1 MKMNT
6 IIFLYIND
14 ERVVRLNRKLTAGVI
29 TGLLLAPTAIAN
41 AQENDA
47 QSRVTTH
54 TEQVA
59 YTNEVAAATTREQ
72 LIAQFG
78 KLSENSSADDMVIAK
93 GDLQV
98 LSAAGFNEHEVAF
111 IEAKYRY
118 VEEQRSLLS
127 ELQKLGKEMTGISF
141 TSKTFIAEVAAY
153 DKKYDNF
160 LNIGTDNL
168 KAYVTVQKEFEAA
181 VNEALVNN
189 AKDIA
194 STIRGTSLQYGYT
207 DAERNAYFKGKGMDV
222 DKLNKLKVDATK
234 AEGVATELVLLV
246 ELLEKSS
253 DYSAVLP
260 KINSFTANYNGL
272 TTEQKKVI
280 EAYNPNDDKVTPF
293 KKYKDALAGLSAL
306 EKVTSSI
313 AELKGKQPAD
323 FTSASSLINA
333 VAAIDK
339 AYNNLDAASKNLVET
354 EYKSIEQYRQAANI
368 SKSISTLRVSKD
380 DAYRIAVNE
389 LKTKYNGLTINKEFV
404 KNASE
409 LQSSIDNIT
418 VAESIEALIKLIEP
432 KADSE
437 KVAAIKAARAAYDNP
452 PAPTGITINPSNVK
466 KIVNNLADL
475 TAWEKNLGAAL
486 KVDKLI
492 DSLNPAEKTFE
503 SKTLSAWT
511 AFNKLNENDKALV
524 QGAAKLT
531 LFQKYADLSKTIHT
545 LKPSADYSAQLAAIR
560 NQVDK
565 LDAQGSG
572 YEEALNN
579 LKTQLIVKIDALI
592 DEEKAVKEVIVEID
606 LLDKNIAIEKILTAR
621 ANYNALSPTAKKRVT
636 NIKELTDLEKS
647 YKSVVN
653 VISQFEKLDPSSKSY
668 ISKVKSAYTAYSKL
682 DNANQEFVLNY
693 KGLSKKVP
701 VIDVIVQID
710 ALNTSKKTYKDDV
723 QKATGAYDAL
733 NNIEPK
739 LQDEVINYVHL
750 TNAQGYINTAKA
762 FDDRIIA
769 LANEGPDT
777 FVKKVAE
784 LTLEYKAMDK
794 NAQKLVEQ
802 AKMLSSYEK
811 DNKAVIKVIQMI
823 DALNPTNKD
832 YTKRV
837 LDARKAYNALD
848 QVSQKRVTNYANLT
862 AVEDVASLIGLIAS
876 LKPTS
881 KTFYQDMKTA
891 RELYDSLPAEKQQA
905 IVNYDALVAAEN
917 EQGLAQSVVEL
928 INLTEVQDA
937 DYLTKLMNARV
948 AYDKLSSNQKK
959 LVTNIK
965 DLTTREKAVK
975 PILSV
980 MVQINE
986 LDPESTSFV
995 SKVNSA
1001 RKAYDKLSKEQKKY
1015 IDNIDILLKFEPVS
1029 SVMELISK
1037 LKSSSNTFL
1046 QDTSRARSLYD
1057 ALPDDMKQ
1065 YVTNYYLLQAAE
1077 SSILGAGNVMQ
1088 MINDLPSID
1097 PKQYVKRI
1105 QEIRAAYNALPKDQQ
1120 RAVQNYKVLQDQE
1133 KLIKP
1138 VMSIVE
1144 DIDRL
1149 LTAKDMNSQYQKIL
1163 KAYDKLNADQRRY
1176 VYNDQLLLSLDNVI
1190 KVYNNI
1196 AKLNPKDK
1204 YYFGMVEAARKEYDS
1219 LNTTD
1224 KQRISNYSLL
1234 LEAEKS
1240 LADVKKVVEII
1251 AGLSPSSSTYIEDV
1265 ANAVAAYKALDS
1277 KIKGQVINEDVLKQ
1291 AEKDVAAVLKVV
1303 QAIGNIDPDSSSFEK
1318 KVLAAQ
1324 KDYSNLSIEQQG
1336 LVYNYR
1342 ILEDYLKMI
1351 Q

>member
-41 AQENDA
+41 AHA
-47 QSRVTTH
+47 QDNEGQSH
-54 TEQVA
+54 ISIQSEKVA
-59 YTNEVAAATTREQ
+59 YANEVAATIAREQ

-78 KLSENSSADDMVIAK
+78 KLSENSSDNEMVIAD
-93 GDLQV
+93 GDITIVQN
-98 LSAAGFNEHEVAF
+98 SADFNADEKAF
-111 IEAKYRY
+111 IQAKYDY
-118 VEEQRSLLS
+118 VVKQRLL
-127 ELQKLGKEMTGISF
+127 LKKLKEISDKMGTISY
-141 TSKTFIAEVAAY
+141 TSKTFINDVKNVQSQYETFLGDESTATSYQYVQDQFNQVVLAA
-153 DKKYDNF
+153 
-160 LNIGTDNL
+160 LNNG
-168 KAYVTVQKEFEAA
+168 
-181 VNEALVNN
+181 

-194 STIRGTSLQYGYT
+194 STVRGTVLQYGYDET
-207 DAERNAYFKGKGMDV
+207 ARNVYFKGKGMDV
-222 DKLNKLKVDATK
+222 DKLSKLKVD
-234 AEGVATELVLLV
+234 VAKVEPVITEIDQLV
-246 ELLEKSS
+246 ELLEKST
-253 DYSAVLP
+253 DYSAISP
-260 KINSFTANYNGL
+260 GMNSFTTNYNAL
-272 TTEQKKVI
+272 TAEQKKVV
-280 EAYNPNDDKVTPF
+280 EAYNPNDDKITPF
-293 KKYKDALAGLSAL
+293 KKYKDALSGLSAL
-306 EKVTSSI
+306 DKVTSSI
-313 AELKGKQPAD
+313 VQLKGKQPAD
-323 FTSASSLINA
+323 FTSASSFISA
-333 VAAIDK
+333 VTAVEK
-339 AYNNLDAASKNLVET
+339 AYNSLDAASKQLLKT
-354 EYKSIEQYRQAANI
+354 EYESIAQYLKAANI
-368 SKSISTLRVSKD
+368 SKSISGLRVSKED
-380 DAYRIAVNE
+380 VYRTTVKDIKAE
-389 LKTKYNGLTINKEFV
+389 YDLLTEGKGFV
-404 KNASE
+404 KNIGDLDLA
-409 LQSSIDNIT
+409 LANIAY
-418 VAESIEALIKLIEP
+418 AEDIEGKIKAINVVEE
-432 KADSE
+432 AN
-437 KVAAIKAARAAYDNP
+437 KVAAIKAAREAYNNP
-452 PAPTGITINPSNVK
+452 SGTNINASNVK
-466 KIVNNLADL
+466 KIVNNLAEL

-492 DSLNPAEKTFE
+492 DSLDPAAKTFE

-511 AFNKLNENDKALV
+511 AFNKLTENDQKLV
-524 QGAAKLT
+524 QGATKLM
-531 LFQKYADLSKTIHT
+531 LFQTYAEASKTINT
-545 LKPSADYSAQLAAIR
+545 LKPTADYGTQLTKLKEK
-560 NQVDK
+560 VEK
-565 LDAQGSG
+565 LDTTLQGH
-572 YEEALNN
+572 ETALTN
-579 LKTQLIVKIDALI
+579 LKTQLQNKIDAL
-592 DEEKAVKEVIVEID
+592 VKEEEAVQAVITEID
-606 LLDKNIAIEKILTAR
+606 LLNSDIAIEKILDAR
-621 ANYNALSPTAKKRVT
+621 AHYNALSPTAKKRVT
-636 NIKELTDLEKS
+636 NIKVLTDLEKS

-668 ISKVKSAYTAYSKL
+668 ISKAKSAYTAYAKL
-682 DNANQEFVLNY
+682 DDKNKTFVQNY
-693 KGLSKKVP
+693 KDLKDVIP
-701 VIDVIVQID
+701 AIDVMVQIS
-710 ALNTSKKTYKDDV
+710 ALSPSKKTYKDDV
-723 QKATGAYDAL
+723 VKAQEAF
-733 NNIEPK
+733 NK
-739 LQDEVINYVHL
+739 LGESLKAKVVNSQDL

-832 YTKRV
+832 YTKKV

-891 RELYDSLPAEKQQA
+891 RELYDALPAEKQQA

-928 INLTEVQDA
+928 IKLTEVQDA

-948 AYDKLSSNQKK
+948 AYDKLSSDQKK

-1001 RKAYDKLSKEQKKY
+1001 RKAYDKLSKDQKKY
-1015 IDNIDILLKFEPVS
+1015 IDNINILLKFEPVS
-1029 SVMELISK
+1029 NVMELISK

-1088 MINDLPSID
+1088 MIDDLPSVD

-1149 LTAKDMNSQYQKIL
+1149 LTAKDMDSQYQKIL

-1224 KQRISNYSLL
+1224 KQRISNYALL

>member
-41 AQENDA
+41 AHA
-47 QSRVTTH
+47 QDNEGQSH
-54 TEQVA
+54 ISIQSEKVA
-59 YTNEVAAATTREQ
+59 YANEVAATIAREQ

-78 KLSENSSADDMVIAK
+78 KLSENSSDNEMVIAD
-93 GDLQV
+93 GDITIVQN
-98 LSAAGFNEHEVAF
+98 SADFNADEKAF
-111 IEAKYRY
+111 IQAKYDY
-118 VEEQRSLLS
+118 VVKQRLL
-127 ELQKLGKEMTGISF
+127 LKKLKEISDKMGTISY
-141 TSKTFIAEVAAY
+141 TSKTFINDVKNVQSQYETFLGDESTATSYQYVQDQFNQVVLAA
-153 DKKYDNF
+153 
-160 LNIGTDNL
+160 LNNG
-168 KAYVTVQKEFEAA
+168 
-181 VNEALVNN
+181 

-194 STIRGTSLQYGYT
+194 STVRGTVLQYGYDET
-207 DAERNAYFKGKGMDV
+207 ARNVYFKGKGMDV
-222 DKLNKLKVDATK
+222 DKLSKLKVD
-234 AEGVATELVLLV
+234 VAKVEPVITELDQLV
-246 ELLEKSS
+246 ELLEKST
-253 DYSAVLP
+253 DYSAISP
-260 KINSFTANYNGL
+260 GMNSFTTNYNAL
-272 TTEQKKVI
+272 TAEQKKVV
-280 EAYNPNDDKVTPF
+280 EAYNPNDDKITPF
-293 KKYKDALAGLSAL
+293 KKYKDALSGLSAL
-306 EKVTSSI
+306 DKVTSSI
-313 AELKGKQPAD
+313 AQLKGKQPAD
-323 FTSASSLINA
+323 FTSASSFISA
-333 VAAIDK
+333 VTAVEK
-339 AYNNLDAASKNLVET
+339 AYNSLDAASKQLLKT
-354 EYKSIEQYRQAANI
+354 EYESIAQYLKAANI
-368 SKSISTLRVSKD
+368 SKSISGLRVSKED
-380 DAYRIAVNE
+380 VYRTTVKDIKAE
-389 LKTKYNGLTINKEFV
+389 YDLLTDGKGFV
-404 KNASE
+404 KNIGDLDLA
-409 LQSSIDNIT
+409 LANIAY
-418 VAESIEALIKLIEP
+418 AEDIEGKIKAINVVEE
-432 KADSE
+432 AN
-437 KVAAIKAARAAYDNP
+437 KVAAIKAAREAYNNP
-452 PAPTGITINPSNVK
+452 SGTNINASNVK
-466 KIVNNLADL
+466 KIVNNLAEL

-492 DSLNPAEKTFE
+492 DSLDPAAKTFE

-511 AFNKLNENDKALV
+511 AFNKLTENDQKLV
-524 QGAAKLT
+524 QGATKLM
-531 LFQKYADLSKTIHT
+531 LFQTYAEASKTINT
-545 LKPSADYSAQLAAIR
+545 LKPTADYGTQLTKLKEK
-560 NQVDK
+560 VEK
-565 LDAQGSG
+565 LDTTLQGH
-572 YEEALNN
+572 ETALTN
-579 LKTQLIVKIDALI
+579 LKTQLQNKIDAL
-592 DEEKAVKEVIVEID
+592 VKEDEAVQAVITEID
-606 LLDKNIAIEKILTAR
+606 LLNSNIAIEKILDAR
-621 ANYNALSPTAKKRVT
+621 AHYNALSPTAKKRVT

-668 ISKVKSAYTAYSKL
+668 ISKAKSAYTAYAKL
-682 DNANQEFVLNY
+682 DDKNKTFVQNY
-693 KGLSKKVP
+693 KDLKDVIP
-701 VIDVIVQID
+701 AIDVMVQIS
-710 ALNTSKKTYKDDV
+710 ALSPSKKTYKDDV
-723 QKATGAYDAL
+723 VKAQEAF
-733 NNIEPK
+733 NK
-739 LQDEVINYVHL
+739 LGESLKAKVVNSQDL

-832 YTKRV
+832 YTKKV

-891 RELYDSLPAEKQQA
+891 RELYDALPAEKQQA

-928 INLTEVQDA
+928 IKLTEVQDA

-948 AYDKLSSNQKK
+948 AYDKLSSDQKK

-1001 RKAYDKLSKEQKKY
+1001 RKAYDKLSKDQKKY
-1015 IDNIDILLKFEPVS
+1015 IDNINILLKFEPVS
-1029 SVMELISK
+1029 NVMELISK

-1088 MINDLPSID
+1088 MIDDLPSVD

-1120 RAVQNYKVLQDQE
+1120 RAVQNYKVLQYQE

-1224 KQRISNYSLL
+1224 KQRISNYALL

>member
-29 TGLLLAPTAIAN
+29 TGLLLAPTTIAN

-59 YTNEVAAATTREQ
+59 YTNQIAAATTREQ

-98 LSAAGFNEHEVAF
+98 LSATGFNEHEVAF

-118 VEEQRSLLS
+118 VEEQRNLLS

-141 TSKTFIAEVAAY
+141 TSKTFIAEVAAF
-153 DKKYDNF
+153 DTKYNNF
-160 LNIGTDNL
+160 LNIGKDEL

-260 KINSFTANYNGL
+260 KINSFKANYNGL

-323 FTSASSLINA
+323 FTSASSFINA

-354 EYKSIEQYRQAANI
+354 EYKSIEQYRQATNI
-368 SKSISTLRVSKD
+368 SKSISTLRVSKE

-389 LKTKYNGLTINKEFV
+389 LKTKYDNLTINKDFV
-404 KNASE
+404 KNANE
-409 LQSSIDNIT
+409 LQSAIANIT

-466 KIVNNLADL
+466 KIVSNLAEL
-475 TAWEKNLGAAL
+475 TSWEKNLSAAL

-492 DSLNPAEKTFE
+492 DSLDPTAKTFE

-511 AFNKLNENDKALV
+511 TYNKLNENDKTLV

-531 LFQKYADLSKTIHT
+531 LFQKYADLSKTINT
-545 LKPSADYSAQLAAIR
+545 LKPSADYSGQLAALK
-560 NQVDK
+560 NEVVK

-572 YEEALNN
+572 YEEALYN
-579 LKTQLIVKIDALI
+579 LKTQLIEKIEALI
-592 DEEKAVKEVIVEID
+592 NEEKAVKDIIEEID
-606 LLDKNIAIEKILTAR
+606 LLNSNIAIEKILDAR
-621 ANYNALSPTAKKRVT
+621 AHYNELSPTAKKRVT

-653 VISQFEKLDPSSKSY
+653 VISLFEKLDSNSKSY
-668 ISKVKSAYTAYSKL
+668 ISKANSAYTAYAKL
-682 DNANQEFVLNY
+682 DDKNKTFVQNY
-693 KGLSKKVP
+693 KDLKDVIP
-701 VIDVIVQID
+701 VIDVMVQIS
-710 ALNTSKKTYKDDV
+710 ALNPSKKTYKDDV
-723 QKATGAYDAL
+723 VKADEAFNKLGELQKEVVNSED
-733 NNIEPK
+733 
-739 LQDEVINYVHL
+739 LQK
-750 TNAQGYINTAKA
+750 AQGYINTAKA

-832 YTKRV
+832 YTKKV

-891 RELYDSLPAEKQQA
+891 RELYDALPEQKQQA

-986 LDPESTSFV
+986 LDPESKSFV
-995 SKVNSA
+995 SKVSSA
-1001 RKAYDKLSKEQKKY
+1001 RKAYDKLSKDQKKY

-1029 SVMELISK
+1029 NVMELISK

-1088 MINDLPSID
+1088 MIDGLPSVD

-1120 RAVQNYKVLQDQE
+1120 RAVQNYQVLQDQE

-1138 VMSIVE
+1138 VISIVE

-1176 VYNDQLLLSLDNVI
+1176 VYNDQLLLSLDSVI

-1224 KQRISNYSLL
+1224 KQRISNYSIL

>member
-1 MKMNT
+1 M
-6 IIFLYIND
+6 
-14 ERVVRLNRKLTAGVI
+14 VRLNRKLTAGVI

-47 QSRVTTH
+47 QSRVTTQ
-54 TEQVA
+54 TEHVT
-59 YTNEVAAATTREQ
+59 YMNEVAAATSREQ
-72 LIAQFG
+72 LIAQYA
-78 KLSENSSADDMVIAK
+78 KLSENSSADEMVIAK
-93 GDLQV
+93 GDLAT
-98 LSAAGFNEHEVAF
+98 LSEPEFHKDEIDF
-111 IEAKYRY
+111 INAKYNY
-118 VEEQRSLLS
+118 VEEQRRLLS
-127 ELQKLGKEMTGISF
+127 ELQLIGNEMNGIAY
-141 TSKTFIAEVAAY
+141 TSKSFIKNVSDLE
-153 DKKYDNF
+153 KKYTEF
-160 LNIGTDNL
+160 LNVGLQN
-168 KAYVTVQKEFEAA
+168 KKSYFTVQKEFETA
-181 VNEALVNN
+181 VTAALVNN
-189 AKDIA
+189 AKSIA
-194 STIRGTSLQYGYT
+194 STVRGTALQYGY
-207 DAERNAYFKGKGMDV
+207 DDVARNVYFKGKGMDI
-222 DKLNKLKVDATK
+222 DKLTKLKNDAAK
-234 AEGVATELVLLV
+234 AEAVTTELDQLV
-246 ELLEKSS
+246 ELLEKST
-253 DYSAVLP
+253 DYSAISP
-260 KINSFTANYNGL
+260 GMNSFTTNYNAL
-272 TTEQKKVI
+272 TAEQKKVV
-280 EAYNPNDDKVTPF
+280 EAYNPNDDKITPF
-293 KKYKDALAGLSAL
+293 KKYKDALSGLSAL
-306 EKVTSSI
+306 DKVTSSI
-313 AELKGKQPAD
+313 VQLKGKQPAD
-323 FTSASSLINA
+323 FTSASSFISA
-333 VAAIDK
+333 VTAVEK
-339 AYNNLDAASKNLVET
+339 AYNSLDAASKQLLKT
-354 EYKSIEQYRQAANI
+354 EYESIAQYLKAANI
-368 SKSISTLRVSKD
+368 SKSISGLRVSKED
-380 DAYRIAVNE
+380 VYRTTVKDIKAE
-389 LKTKYNGLTINKEFV
+389 YDLLTEGKGFV
-404 KNASE
+404 KNIGDLDLA
-409 LQSSIDNIT
+409 LANIAY
-418 VAESIEALIKLIEP
+418 AEDIEGKIKAINVVEE
-432 KADSE
+432 AN
-437 KVAAIKAARAAYDNP
+437 KVAAIKAAREAYNNP
-452 PAPTGITINPSNVK
+452 SGTNINASNVK
-466 KIVNNLADL
+466 KIVNNLAEL

-492 DSLNPAEKTFE
+492 DSLDPAAKTFE

-511 AFNKLNENDKALV
+511 AFNKLTENDQKLV
-524 QGAAKLT
+524 QGATKLK
-531 LFQKYADLSKTIHT
+531 LFQTYAEASKTFNT
-545 LKPSADYSAQLAAIR
+545 LKPTADYGTQLTKLKET
-560 NQVDK
+560 VEK
-565 LDAQGSG
+565 LDTTLQG
-572 YEEALNN
+572 YETALTN
-579 LKTQLIVKIDALI
+579 LKTQLQNKIDAL
-592 DEEKAVKEVIVEID
+592 VKEEEAVQVVITEID
-606 LLDKNIAIEKILTAR
+606 LLNSDIAIEKILDAR
-621 ANYNALSPTAKKRVT
+621 AHYNALSPTAKKRVT
-636 NIKELTDLEKS
+636 NIKVLTDLEKS

-668 ISKVKSAYTAYSKL
+668 ISKAKSAYTAYAKL
-682 DNANQEFVLNY
+682 DDKNKIFVQNY
-693 KGLSKKVP
+693 KDLKDVIP
-701 VIDVIVQID
+701 AIDVMVQIS
-710 ALNTSKKTYKDDV
+710 ALSPSKKTYKDDV
-723 QKATGAYDAL
+723 VKAQEAF
-733 NNIEPK
+733 NK
-739 LQDEVINYVHL
+739 LGESLKAKVVNSQDL
-750 TNAQGYINTAKA
+750 TNAQGYINSAKA

-832 YTKRV
+832 YTKKV

-891 RELYDSLPAEKQQA
+891 RELYDALPAEKQQA

-928 INLTEVQDA
+928 IKLTEVQDA

-948 AYDKLSSNQKK
+948 AYDKLSSDQKK

-1001 RKAYDKLSKEQKKY
+1001 RKAYDKLSKDQKKY
-1015 IDNIDILLKFEPVS
+1015 IDNINILLKFEPVS
-1029 SVMELISK
+1029 NVMELISK

-1088 MINDLPSID
+1088 MIDDLPSID

-1224 KQRISNYSLL
+1224 KQRISNYALL

>member
-29 TGLLLAPTAIAN
+29 TGLLLVPTAIAN

-47 QSRVTTH
+47 QSRVSTQ
-54 TEQVA
+54 TEQVT
-59 YTNEVAAATTREQ
+59 YMNEVAAATSREQ
-72 LIAQFG
+72 LIAQYA
-78 KLSENSSADDMVIAK
+78 KLSENSSADEMVIAK
-93 GDLQV
+93 GDLAT
-98 LSAAGFNEHEVAF
+98 LSEPEFHKDEIDF
-111 IEAKYRY
+111 INAKYNY
-118 VEEQRSLLS
+118 VEEQRRLLS
-127 ELQKLGKEMTGISF
+127 ELQLIGNEMNGIAY
-141 TSKTFIAEVAAY
+141 TSKSFIKNVSDLE
-153 DKKYDNF
+153 KKYTEF
-160 LNIGTDNL
+160 LNVGLQN
-168 KAYVTVQKEFEAA
+168 KKSYFTVQKEFETA
-181 VNEALVNN
+181 VTAALVNN
-189 AKDIA
+189 AKSIA
-194 STIRGTSLQYGYT
+194 STVRGTALQYGY
-207 DAERNAYFKGKGMDV
+207 DDVARNVYFKGKGMDI
-222 DKLNKLKVDATK
+222 DKLTKLKNDAAK
-234 AEGVATELVLLV
+234 AEAVITELDQLV
-246 ELLEKSS
+246 KLLEKST
-253 DYSAVLP
+253 DYSAISP
-260 KINSFTANYNGL
+260 GMNSFTTNYNAL
-272 TTEQKKVI
+272 TAEQKKVV
-280 EAYNPNDDKVTPF
+280 EAYNPNDDKITPF
-293 KKYKDALAGLSAL
+293 KKYKDALSGLSAL
-306 EKVTSSI
+306 DKVTSSI
-313 AELKGKQPAD
+313 VQLKGKQSTD
-323 FTSASSLINA
+323 FTSASSFISA
-333 VAAIDK
+333 VMAVEK
-339 AYNNLDAASKNLVET
+339 AYNSLDAASKQLLKT
-354 EYKSIEQYRQAANI
+354 EYESIAQYLKAANI
-368 SKSISTLRVSKD
+368 SKSISGLRVSKED
-380 DAYRIAVNE
+380 VYRTTVKDIKAQYD
-389 LKTKYNGLTINKEFV
+389 LLTEGKGFV
-404 KNASE
+404 KNIGDLDLA
-409 LQSSIDNIT
+409 LANIAY
-418 VAESIEALIKLIEP
+418 AEDIEGKIKAINVVEE
-432 KADSE
+432 AN
-437 KVAAIKAARAAYDNP
+437 KVAAIKAAREAYNNP
-452 PAPTGITINPSNVK
+452 SGTNINASNVK
-466 KIVNNLADL
+466 KIVNNLAEL

-492 DSLNPAEKTFE
+492 DSLDPTAKTFE

-511 AFNKLNENDKALV
+511 AFNKLSENDKKLV
-524 QGAAKLT
+524 QGSTKLI
-531 LFQKYADLSKTIHT
+531 LFQTYAEASKTINT
-545 LKPSADYSAQLAAIR
+545 LKPTADYGTQLTKLKET
-560 NQVDK
+560 VEK
-565 LDAQGSG
+565 LDTTLQGH
-572 YEEALNN
+572 ETALTN
-579 LKTQLIVKIDALI
+579 LKTQLQNKIDAL
-592 DEEKAVKEVIVEID
+592 VKEEEAVQAVITEID
-606 LLDKNIAIEKILTAR
+606 LLNSDIAIEKILDAR
-621 ANYNALSPTAKKRVT
+621 AHYNALSPTAKKRVT
-636 NIKELTDLEKS
+636 NIKVLTDLEKS

-668 ISKVKSAYTAYSKL
+668 ISKAKSAYTAYAKL
-682 DNANQEFVLNY
+682 DDKNKTFVQNY
-693 KGLSKKVP
+693 KDLKDVIP
-701 VIDVIVQID
+701 AIDVMVQIS
-710 ALNTSKKTYKDDV
+710 ALSPSKKTYKDDV
-723 QKATGAYDAL
+723 VKAQEAF
-733 NNIEPK
+733 NK
-739 LQDEVINYVHL
+739 LGESLKAKVVNSQDL

-832 YTKRV
+832 YTKKV

-891 RELYDSLPAEKQQA
+891 RELYDALPAEKQQA

-928 INLTEVQDA
+928 IKLTEVQDA

-948 AYDKLSSNQKK
+948 AYDKLSSDQKK

-1001 RKAYDKLSKEQKKY
+1001 RKAYDKLSKDQKKY
-1015 IDNIDILLKFEPVS
+1015 IDNINILLKFEPVS
-1029 SVMELISK
+1029 NVMELISK

-1088 MINDLPSID
+1088 MIDELPSVD

-1224 KQRISNYSLL
+1224 KQRISNYALL

>member
-1 MKMNT
+1 M
-6 IIFLYIND
+6 
-14 ERVVRLNRKLTAGVI
+14 VRLNRKLTAGVI

-41 AQENDA
+41 AHA
-47 QSRVTTH
+47 QDNEGQSH
-54 TEQVA
+54 ISIQSEKVA
-59 YTNEVAAATTREQ
+59 YANEVAATIAREQ

-78 KLSENSSADDMVIAK
+78 KLSENSSDNEMVIAD
-93 GDLQV
+93 GDITIVQN
-98 LSAAGFNEHEVAF
+98 SADFNADEKAF
-111 IEAKYRY
+111 IQAKYDY
-118 VEEQRSLLS
+118 VVKQRLL
-127 ELQKLGKEMTGISF
+127 LKKLKEISDKMGTISY
-141 TSKTFIAEVAAY
+141 TSKTFIKDVKNVQSQYETFLGDESTATSYQYVQDQFNQVVLAA
-153 DKKYDNF
+153 
-160 LNIGTDNL
+160 LNNG
-168 KAYVTVQKEFEAA
+168 
-181 VNEALVNN
+181 

-194 STIRGTSLQYGYT
+194 STVRGTVLQYGY
-207 DAERNAYFKGKGMDV
+207 DEAARNVYFKGKGMDV
-222 DKLNKLKVDATK
+222 DKLSKLKVD
-234 AEGVATELVLLV
+234 VAKIEPVITELDQLV
-246 ELLEKSS
+246 ELLEKST
-253 DYSAVLP
+253 DYSAISP
-260 KINSFTANYNGL
+260 GMNSFTTNYNAL
-272 TTEQKKVI
+272 TAEQKKVV
-280 EAYNPNDDKVTPF
+280 EAYNPNDDKITPF
-293 KKYKDALAGLSAL
+293 KKYKDALSGLSAL
-306 EKVTSSI
+306 DKVTSSI
-313 AELKGKQPAD
+313 VQLKGKQPAD
-323 FTSASSLINA
+323 FTSASSFISA
-333 VAAIDK
+333 VTAVEK
-339 AYNNLDAASKNLVET
+339 AYNSLDAASKQLLKT
-354 EYKSIEQYRQAANI
+354 EYESIAQYLKAANI
-368 SKSISTLRVSKD
+368 SKSISGLRVSKED
-380 DAYRIAVNE
+380 VYRTTVKDIKAE
-389 LKTKYNGLTINKEFV
+389 YDLLTEGKGFV
-404 KNASE
+404 KNIGDLDLA
-409 LQSSIDNIT
+409 LANIAY
-418 VAESIEALIKLIEP
+418 AEDIEGKIKAINVVEE
-432 KADSE
+432 AN
-437 KVAAIKAARAAYDNP
+437 KVAAIKAAREAYNNP
-452 PAPTGITINPSNVK
+452 SGTNINASNVK
-466 KIVNNLADL
+466 KIVNNLAEL

-492 DSLNPAEKTFE
+492 DSLDPTAKTFE

-511 AFNKLNENDKALV
+511 AFNKLSENDKKLV
-524 QGAAKLT
+524 QGATKLI
-531 LFQKYADLSKTIHT
+531 LFQTYAEASKTINT
-545 LKPSADYSAQLAAIR
+545 LKPTTDYGTQLTKLKET
-560 NQVDK
+560 VEK
-565 LDAQGSG
+565 LDTTLQGH
-572 YEEALNN
+572 ETALTN
-579 LKTQLIVKIDALI
+579 LKTQLQNKIDAL
-592 DEEKAVKEVIVEID
+592 VKEEEAVQAVTTEID
-606 LLDKNIAIEKILTAR
+606 MLNSNIAIEKILDAR
-621 ANYNALSPTAKKRVT
+621 AHYNALSSTAKKRVT
-636 NIKELTDLEKS
+636 NIKVLTDLEKS

-668 ISKVKSAYTAYSKL
+668 ISKAKSAYTAYAKL
-682 DNANQEFVLNY
+682 DDKNKIFVQNY
-693 KGLSKKVP
+693 KDLKDVIP
-701 VIDVIVQID
+701 AIDVMVQIS
-710 ALNTSKKTYKDDV
+710 ALSPSKKTYKDDV
-723 QKATGAYDAL
+723 VKADEAF
-733 NNIEPK
+733 NK
-739 LQDEVINYVHL
+739 LGESLKAKVVNSEDL
-750 TNAQGYINTAKA
+750 TKAQGYINTAKA

-832 YTKRV
+832 YTKKV

-891 RELYDSLPAEKQQA
+891 RELYDALPAEKQQA

-928 INLTEVQDA
+928 IKLTEVQDA

-948 AYDKLSSNQKK
+948 AYDKLSSDQKK

-1001 RKAYDKLSKEQKKY
+1001 RKAYDKLSKDQKKY
-1015 IDNIDILLKFEPVS
+1015 IDNINILLKFEPVS

-1057 ALPDDMKQ
+1057 ALPGDMKQ

-1088 MINDLPSID
+1088 MINDLPSVD

-1224 KQRISNYSLL
+1224 KQRISNYALL

>member
-47 QSRVTTH
+47 QSRVSTQ
-54 TEQVA
+54 TEQVT
-59 YTNEVAAATTREQ
+59 YMNEVAAATSREQ
-72 LIAQFG
+72 LIAQYA
-78 KLSENSSADDMVIAK
+78 KLSENSSADEMVIAK
-93 GDLQV
+93 GDLAT
-98 LSAAGFNEHEVAF
+98 LSEPEFHKDEIGFIN
-111 IEAKYRY
+111 AKYNY
-118 VEEQRSLLS
+118 VEEQRRLLS
-127 ELQKLGKEMTGISF
+127 ELQLIGNEMNGIAY
-141 TSKTFIAEVAAY
+141 TSKSFIKNVSDLE
-153 DKKYDNF
+153 KKYTEF
-160 LNIGTDNL
+160 LNVGLQN
-168 KAYVTVQKEFEAA
+168 KKSYFTVQKEFETA
-181 VNEALVNN
+181 VTAALVNN
-189 AKDIA
+189 AKSIA
-194 STIRGTSLQYGYT
+194 STVRGTALQYGY
-207 DAERNAYFKGKGMDV
+207 DDVARNVYFKGKGMDI
-222 DKLNKLKVDATK
+222 DKLTKLKNDAAK
-234 AEGVATELVLLV
+234 AEAVTTELEQLV
-246 ELLEKSS
+246 ELLEKST
-253 DYSAVLP
+253 DYSAISP
-260 KINSFTANYNGL
+260 GMNSFTTNYNAL
-272 TTEQKKVI
+272 TAEQKKVV
-280 EAYNPNDDKVTPF
+280 EAYNPNDDKITPF
-293 KKYKDALAGLSAL
+293 KKYKDALSGLSAL
-306 EKVTSSI
+306 DKVTSSI
-313 AELKGKQPAD
+313 VQLKGKQPAD
-323 FTSASSLINA
+323 FTSASSFISA
-333 VAAIDK
+333 VTAVEK
-339 AYNNLDAASKNLVET
+339 AYNSLDAASKQLLKT
-354 EYKSIEQYRQAANI
+354 EYESIAQYLKAANI
-368 SKSISTLRVSKD
+368 SKSISGLRVSKED
-380 DAYRIAVNE
+380 VYRTTVKDIKAE
-389 LKTKYNGLTINKEFV
+389 YDLLTEGKGFV
-404 KNASE
+404 KNIGDLDLA
-409 LQSSIDNIT
+409 LANIAY
-418 VAESIEALIKLIEP
+418 AEDIEGKIKAINVVEE
-432 KADSE
+432 AN
-437 KVAAIKAARAAYDNP
+437 KVAAIKAAREAYNNP
-452 PAPTGITINPSNVK
+452 SGTNINASNVK
-466 KIVNNLADL
+466 KIVNNLVEL

-492 DSLNPAEKTFE
+492 DSLDPAAKTFE

-511 AFNKLNENDKALV
+511 AFNKLTENDQKLV
-524 QGAAKLT
+524 QGATKLM
-531 LFQKYADLSKTIHT
+531 LFQTYAEASKTINT
-545 LKPSADYSAQLAAIR
+545 LKPTADYGTQLTKLKET
-560 NQVDK
+560 VEK
-565 LDAQGSG
+565 LDTTLQGH
-572 YEEALNN
+572 ETALTN
-579 LKTQLIVKIDALI
+579 LKTQLQNKIDAL
-592 DEEKAVKEVIVEID
+592 VKEEEAVQAVTTEID
-606 LLDKNIAIEKILTAR
+606 LLNSNIAIEKILDAR
-621 ANYNALSPTAKKRVT
+621 AHYNALSSTAKKRVT

-668 ISKVKSAYTAYSKL
+668 ISKAKSAYTAYAKL
-682 DNANQEFVLNY
+682 DDKNKTFVQNY
-693 KGLSKKVP
+693 KDLKDVIP
-701 VIDVIVQID
+701 AIDVMVQIS
-710 ALNTSKKTYKDDV
+710 ALSPSKKTYKDDV
-723 QKATGAYDAL
+723 VKAQEAF
-733 NNIEPK
+733 NK
-739 LQDEVINYVHL
+739 LGESLKAKVVNSQDL

-832 YTKRV
+832 YTKKV

-891 RELYDSLPAEKQQA
+891 RELYDALPAEKQQA

-917 EQGLAQSVVEL
+917 EQGLAQSVVE
-928 INLTEVQDA
+928 IIKLTEVQDA

-948 AYDKLSSNQKK
+948 AYDKLSSDQKK

-1001 RKAYDKLSKEQKKY
+1001 RKAYDKLSKDQKKY
-1015 IDNIDILLKFEPVS
+1015 IDNINILLKFEPVS
-1029 SVMELISK
+1029 NVMELISK

-1057 ALPDDMKQ
+1057 GLPDDMKQ

-1088 MINDLPSID
+1088 MIDDLPSVD

-1163 KAYDKLNADQRRY
+1163 KAYDKLNAEQRRY

-1224 KQRISNYSLL
+1224 KQRISNYALL

-1277 KIKGQVINEDVLKQ
+1277 KIKGQVINEDILKQ

>member
-1 MKMNT
+1 M
-6 IIFLYIND
+6 
-14 ERVVRLNRKLTAGVI
+14 VRLNRKLTAGVI

-47 QSRVTTH
+47 QSRVSTQ
-54 TEQVA
+54 TEQVT
-59 YTNEVAAATTREQ
+59 YMNEVAAATSREQ
-72 LIAQFG
+72 LIAQYA
-78 KLSENSSADDMVIAK
+78 KLSENSSADEMVIAK
-93 GDLQV
+93 GDLAT
-98 LSAAGFNEHEVAF
+98 LSEPEFHKDEIGFIN
-111 IEAKYRY
+111 AKYNY
-118 VEEQRSLLS
+118 VEEQRRLLS
-127 ELQKLGKEMTGISF
+127 ELQLIGNEMNGIAY
-141 TSKTFIAEVAAY
+141 TSKSFIKNVSDLE
-153 DKKYDNF
+153 KKYTEF
-160 LNIGTDNL
+160 LNVGLQN
-168 KAYVTVQKEFEAA
+168 KKSYFTVQKEFETA
-181 VNEALVNN
+181 VTAALVNN
-189 AKDIA
+189 AKSIA
-194 STIRGTSLQYGYT
+194 STVRGTALQYGY
-207 DAERNAYFKGKGMDV
+207 DDVARNVYFKGKGMDI
-222 DKLNKLKVDATK
+222 DKLTKLKNDAAK
-234 AEGVATELVLLV
+234 AEAVTTELEQLV
-246 ELLEKSS
+246 ELLEKST
-253 DYSAVLP
+253 DYSAISP
-260 KINSFTANYNGL
+260 GMNSFTTNYNAL
-272 TTEQKKVI
+272 TAEQKKVV
-280 EAYNPNDDKVTPF
+280 ESYNPNDDKITPF
-293 KKYKDALAGLSAL
+293 KKYKDALSGLSAL
-306 EKVTSSI
+306 DKVTSSI
-313 AELKGKQPAD
+313 VQLKGKQPAD
-323 FTSASSLINA
+323 FTSASSFISA
-333 VAAIDK
+333 VTAVEK
-339 AYNNLDAASKNLVET
+339 AYNSLDAASKQLLKT
-354 EYKSIEQYRQAANI
+354 EYESIAQYLKAANI
-368 SKSISTLRVSKD
+368 SKSISGLRVSKED
-380 DAYRIAVNE
+380 VYRTTVKDIKAE
-389 LKTKYNGLTINKEFV
+389 YDLLTEGKGFV
-404 KNASE
+404 KNIGDLDLA
-409 LQSSIDNIT
+409 LANIAY
-418 VAESIEALIKLIEP
+418 AEDIEGKIKAINVVEE
-432 KADSE
+432 AN
-437 KVAAIKAARAAYDNP
+437 KVAAIKAARAAYNNP
-452 PAPTGITINPSNVK
+452 SGTNINASNVK
-466 KIVNNLADL
+466 KIVNNLAEL

-492 DSLNPAEKTFE
+492 DSLDPAAKTFE

-511 AFNKLNENDKALV
+511 AFNKLTENDQKLV
-524 QGAAKLT
+524 QGATKLK
-531 LFQKYADLSKTIHT
+531 LFQTYAEASKTINT
-545 LKPSADYSAQLAAIR
+545 LKPTADYGTQLTKLKET
-560 NQVDK
+560 VEK
-565 LDAQGSG
+565 LDTTLQG
-572 YEEALNN
+572 YETALTN
-579 LKTQLIVKIDALI
+579 LKTQLQNKIDAL
-592 DEEKAVKEVIVEID
+592 VKEEEAVQAVITEID
-606 LLDKNIAIEKILTAR
+606 LLNSDIAIEKILDAR
-621 ANYNALSPTAKKRVT
+621 AHYNALSPTAKKRVT
-636 NIKELTDLEKS
+636 NIKVLTDLEKS

-668 ISKVKSAYTAYSKL
+668 ISKAKSAYTAYAKL
-682 DNANQEFVLNY
+682 DDKNKIFVQNY
-693 KGLSKKVP
+693 KDLKDVIP
-701 VIDVIVQID
+701 AIDVMVQIS
-710 ALNTSKKTYKDDV
+710 ALSPSKKTYKDDV
-723 QKATGAYDAL
+723 VKAQEAF
-733 NNIEPK
+733 NK
-739 LQDEVINYVHL
+739 LGESLKAKVVNSQDL
-750 TNAQGYINTAKA
+750 TNAQGYINSAKA

-832 YTKRV
+832 YTKKV

-891 RELYDSLPAEKQQA
+891 RELYDALPAEKQQA

-928 INLTEVQDA
+928 IKLTEVQDA

-948 AYDKLSSNQKK
+948 AYDKLSSDQKK

-1001 RKAYDKLSKEQKKY
+1001 RKAYDKLSKDQKKY
-1015 IDNIDILLKFEPVS
+1015 IDNINILLKFEPVS
-1029 SVMELISK
+1029 NVMELISK

-1088 MINDLPSID
+1088 MIDDLPSID

-1224 KQRISNYSLL
+1224 KQRISNYALL

>member
-6 IIFLYIND
+6 IIFLYIKD

-47 QSRVTTH
+47 QSRVSTQ
-54 TEQVA
+54 TEQVT
-59 YTNEVAAATTREQ
+59 YMNEVAAATSREQ
-72 LIAQFG
+72 LIAQYA
-78 KLSENSSADDMVIAK
+78 KLSENSSADEMVIAK
-93 GDLQV
+93 GDLAT
-98 LSAAGFNEHEVAF
+98 LSEPEFHKDEIDF
-111 IEAKYRY
+111 INAKYNY
-118 VEEQRSLLS
+118 VEEQRRLLS
-127 ELQKLGKEMTGISF
+127 ELQLIGNEMNGIAY
-141 TSKTFIAEVAAY
+141 TSKSFIKNVSDLE
-153 DKKYDNF
+153 KKYTEF
-160 LNIGTDNL
+160 LNVGLQN
-168 KAYVTVQKEFEAA
+168 KKSYFTVQKEFETA
-181 VNEALVNN
+181 VTAALVNN
-189 AKDIA
+189 AKSIA
-194 STIRGTSLQYGYT
+194 STVRGTALQYGY
-207 DAERNAYFKGKGMDV
+207 DEVARNVYFKGKGMDV
-222 DKLNKLKVDATK
+222 DKLSKLKVDAAK
-234 AEGVATELVLLV
+234 AEDVITELDQLV
-246 ELLEKSS
+246 ELLEKST
-253 DYSAVLP
+253 DYSAISP
-260 KINSFTANYNGL
+260 GMNSFTTNYNAL
-272 TTEQKKVI
+272 TAEQKKVV
-280 EAYNPNDDKVTPF
+280 EAYNPNDDKITPF
-293 KKYKDALAGLSAL
+293 KKYKDALSGLSAL
-306 EKVTSSI
+306 DKVTSSI
-313 AELKGKQPAD
+313 AQLKGKQPAD
-323 FTSASSLINA
+323 FTSASSFISA
-333 VAAIDK
+333 VTAVEK
-339 AYNNLDAASKNLVET
+339 AYNSLDAASKQLLKT
-354 EYKSIEQYRQAANI
+354 EYESIAQYLKAANI
-368 SKSISTLRVSKD
+368 SKSISGLRVSKED
-380 DAYRIAVNE
+380 VYRTTVKDIKAE
-389 LKTKYNGLTINKEFV
+389 YDLLTDGKGFV
-404 KNASE
+404 KNIGDLDLA
-409 LQSSIDNIT
+409 LANIAY
-418 VAESIEALIKLIEP
+418 AEDIEGKIKAINVVEE
-432 KADSE
+432 AN
-437 KVAAIKAARAAYDNP
+437 KVAAIKAAREAYNNP
-452 PAPTGITINPSNVK
+452 SGTNINASNVK
-466 KIVNNLADL
+466 KIVNNLAEL

-492 DSLNPAEKTFE
+492 DSLDPAAKTFE

-511 AFNKLNENDKALV
+511 AFNKLTENDQKLV
-524 QGAAKLT
+524 QGATKLK
-531 LFQKYADLSKTIHT
+531 LFQTYAEASKTINT
-545 LKPSADYSAQLAAIR
+545 LKPTTDYGTQLTKLKET
-560 NQVDK
+560 VEK
-565 LDAQGSG
+565 LDTTLQGH
-572 YEEALNN
+572 ETALTN
-579 LKTQLIVKIDALI
+579 LKTQLQNKIDAL
-592 DEEKAVKEVIVEID
+592 VKEEEAVQAVTTEID
-606 LLDKNIAIEKILTAR
+606 LLNSNIAIEKILDAR
-621 ANYNALSPTAKKRVT
+621 AHYNALSSTAKKRVT
-636 NIKELTDLEKS
+636 NIKVLTDLEKS

-653 VISQFEKLDPSSKSY
+653 VISLFEKLDSNSKSY
-668 ISKVKSAYTAYSKL
+668 ISKAKSAYTAYAKL
-682 DNANQEFVLNY
+682 DDKNKTFVQNY
-693 KGLSKKVP
+693 KDLKDVIP
-701 VIDVIVQID
+701 AIDVMVQIS
-710 ALNTSKKTYKDDV
+710 ALSPSKKTYKDDV
-723 QKATGAYDAL
+723 VKAQEAF
-733 NNIEPK
+733 NK
-739 LQDEVINYVHL
+739 LGESLKAKVVNSQDL
-750 TNAQGYINTAKA
+750 TNAQGYINSAKA

-832 YTKRV
+832 YTKKV

-891 RELYDSLPAEKQQA
+891 RELYDALPAEKQQA

-928 INLTEVQDA
+928 IKLTEVQDA

-948 AYDKLSSNQKK
+948 AYDKLSSDQKK

-1001 RKAYDKLSKEQKKY
+1001 RKAYDKLSKDQKKY
-1015 IDNIDILLKFEPVS
+1015 IDNINILLKFEPVS
-1029 SVMELISK
+1029 NVMELISK

-1088 MINDLPSID
+1088 MIDDLPSVD

-1149 LTAKDMNSQYQKIL
+1149 LTAKDMDSQYQKIL

-1224 KQRISNYSLL
+1224 KQRISNYALL

>member
-47 QSRVTTH
+47 QSRVTTQ
-54 TEQVA
+54 TEHVT
-59 YTNEVAAATTREQ
+59 YMNEVAAATSREQ
-72 LIAQFG
+72 LIAQYA
-78 KLSENSSADDMVIAK
+78 KLSENSSADEMVIAK
-93 GDLQV
+93 GDLAT
-98 LSAAGFNEHEVAF
+98 LSEPEFHKDEIDF
-111 IEAKYRY
+111 INAKYNY
-118 VEEQRSLLS
+118 VEEQRRLLS
-127 ELQKLGKEMTGISF
+127 ELQLIGNEMNGIAY
-141 TSKTFIAEVAAY
+141 TSKSFIKNVSDLE
-153 DKKYDNF
+153 KKYTEF
-160 LNIGTDNL
+160 LNVGLQN
-168 KAYVTVQKEFEAA
+168 KKSYFTVQKEFETA
-181 VNEALVNN
+181 VTAALVNN
-189 AKDIA
+189 AKSIA
-194 STIRGTSLQYGYT
+194 STVRGTALQYGY
-207 DAERNAYFKGKGMDV
+207 DDVARNVYFKGKGMDI
-222 DKLNKLKVDATK
+222 DKLTKLKNDAAK
-234 AEGVATELVLLV
+234 AEAVTTELDQLV
-246 ELLEKSS
+246 ELLEKST
-253 DYSAVLP
+253 DYSAISP
-260 KINSFTANYNGL
+260 GMNSFTTNYNAL
-272 TTEQKKVI
+272 TAEQKKVV
-280 EAYNPNDDKVTPF
+280 EAYNPNDDKITPF
-293 KKYKDALAGLSAL
+293 KKYKDALSGLSAL
-306 EKVTSSI
+306 DKVTSSI
-313 AELKGKQPAD
+313 VQLKGKQPAD
-323 FTSASSLINA
+323 FTSASSFISA
-333 VAAIDK
+333 VTAVEK
-339 AYNNLDAASKNLVET
+339 AYNSLDAASKQLLKT
-354 EYKSIEQYRQAANI
+354 EYESIAQYLKAANI
-368 SKSISTLRVSKD
+368 SKSISGLRVSKED
-380 DAYRIAVNE
+380 VYRTTVKDIKAE
-389 LKTKYNGLTINKEFV
+389 YDLLTEGKGFV
-404 KNASE
+404 KNIGDLDLA
-409 LQSSIDNIT
+409 LANIAY
-418 VAESIEALIKLIEP
+418 AEDIEGKIKAINVVEE
-432 KADSE
+432 AN
-437 KVAAIKAARAAYDNP
+437 KVAAIKAAREAYNNP
-452 PAPTGITINPSNVK
+452 SGTNINASNVK
-466 KIVNNLADL
+466 KIVNNLAEL

-492 DSLNPAEKTFE
+492 DSLDPAAKTFE

-511 AFNKLNENDKALV
+511 AFNKLTENDQKLV
-524 QGAAKLT
+524 QGATKLK
-531 LFQKYADLSKTIHT
+531 LFQTYAEASKTINT
-545 LKPSADYSAQLAAIR
+545 LKPTADYGTQLTKLKET
-560 NQVDK
+560 VEK
-565 LDAQGSG
+565 LDTTLQG
-572 YEEALNN
+572 YETALTN
-579 LKTQLIVKIDALI
+579 LKTQLQNKIDAL
-592 DEEKAVKEVIVEID
+592 VKEEEAVQVVITEID
-606 LLDKNIAIEKILTAR
+606 LLNSDIAIEKILDAR
-621 ANYNALSPTAKKRVT
+621 AHYNALSPTAKKRVT
-636 NIKELTDLEKS
+636 NIKVLTDLEKS

-668 ISKVKSAYTAYSKL
+668 ISKAKSAYTAYAKL
-682 DNANQEFVLNY
+682 DDKNKIFVQNY
-693 KGLSKKVP
+693 KDLKDVIP
-701 VIDVIVQID
+701 AIDVMVQIS
-710 ALNTSKKTYKDDV
+710 ALSPSKKTYKDDV
-723 QKATGAYDAL
+723 VKAQEAF
-733 NNIEPK
+733 NK
-739 LQDEVINYVHL
+739 LGESLKAKVVNSQDL
-750 TNAQGYINTAKA
+750 TNAQGYINSAKA

-832 YTKRV
+832 YTKKV

-891 RELYDSLPAEKQQA
+891 RELYDALPAEKQQA

-928 INLTEVQDA
+928 IKLTEVQDA

-948 AYDKLSSNQKK
+948 AYDKLSSDQKK

-986 LDPESTSFV
+986 LEPESTNFV

-1001 RKAYDKLSKEQKKY
+1001 RKAYDKLSKDQKKY
-1015 IDNIDILLKFEPVS
+1015 IDNINILLKFEPVS
-1029 SVMELISK
+1029 NVMELISK

-1088 MINDLPSID
+1088 MIDDLPSID

-1224 KQRISNYSLL
+1224 KQRISNYALL

>member
-41 AQENDA
+41 AHAQDNEGQEHISI
-47 QSRVTTH
+47 QS
-54 TEQVA
+54 EKVA
-59 YTNEVAAATTREQ
+59 YANEVAATIAREQ

-78 KLSENSSADDMVIAK
+78 KLSENSSDNEMVIAD
-93 GDLQV
+93 GDITIVQN
-98 LSAAGFNEHEVAF
+98 SADFNADEKAF
-111 IEAKYRY
+111 IQAKYDY
-118 VEEQRSLLS
+118 VVKQRLL
-127 ELQKLGKEMTGISF
+127 LKKLKEISDKMGTISY
-141 TSKTFIAEVAAY
+141 TSKTFINDVKNVQSQYETFLGDESTATSYQYVQDQFNQVVLAA
-153 DKKYDNF
+153 
-160 LNIGTDNL
+160 LNNG
-168 KAYVTVQKEFEAA
+168 
-181 VNEALVNN
+181 

-194 STIRGTSLQYGYT
+194 STVRGTVLQYGY
-207 DAERNAYFKGKGMDV
+207 DEIARNVYFKGKGMDV
-222 DKLNKLKVDATK
+222 DKLSKLKVD
-234 AEGVATELVLLV
+234 VAKVEPVITELDQLV
-246 ELLEKSS
+246 ELLEKST
-253 DYSAVLP
+253 DYSAISP
-260 KINSFTANYNGL
+260 GMNSFTTNYNAL
-272 TTEQKKVI
+272 TAEQKKVV
-280 EAYNPNDDKVTPF
+280 EAYNPNDDKITPF
-293 KKYKDALAGLSAL
+293 KKYKDALSGLSAL
-306 EKVTSSI
+306 DKVTSSI
-313 AELKGKQPAD
+313 VQLKGKQPAD
-323 FTSASSLINA
+323 FTSASSFISA
-333 VAAIDK
+333 VTAVEK
-339 AYNNLDAASKNLVET
+339 AYNSLDAASKQLLKT
-354 EYKSIEQYRQAANI
+354 EYESIAQYLKAANI
-368 SKSISTLRVSKD
+368 SKSISGLRVSKED
-380 DAYRIAVNE
+380 VYRTTVKDIKAE
-389 LKTKYNGLTINKEFV
+389 YDLLTDGKGFV
-404 KNASE
+404 KNIGDLDLA
-409 LQSSIDNIT
+409 LANIAY
-418 VAESIEALIKLIEP
+418 AEDIEGKIKAINVVEE
-432 KADSE
+432 AN
-437 KVAAIKAARAAYDNP
+437 KVAAIKAAREAYNNP
-452 PAPTGITINPSNVK
+452 SGTNINASNVK
-466 KIVNNLADL
+466 KIVNNLAEL

-492 DSLNPAEKTFE
+492 DSLDPTAKNFE

-511 AFNKLNENDKALV
+511 AYNKLSENDKKLV
-524 QGAAKLT
+524 QGATKLT
-531 LFQKYADLSKTIHT
+531 LFQKYADISKKIAT
-545 LKPSADYSAQLAAIR
+545 LKPTADYSTQLASLK
-560 NQVDK
+560 NLVDQ
-565 LDAQGSG
+565 LDATGSG
-572 YEEALNN
+572 YEMALNN
-579 LKTQLIVKIDALI
+579 LKTKLTEELKALT
-592 DEEKAVKEVIVEID
+592 DEETAVEQVTEKITNLGASTNV
-606 LLDKNIAIEKILTAR
+606 AIEEILAAR
-621 ANYNALSPTAKKRVT
+621 SAYNALSTTAKKRVT
-636 NIKELTDLEKS
+636 NIKVLTDLEKS

-653 VISQFEKLDPSSKSY
+653 VISLFEKLDSNSKSY
-668 ISKVKSAYTAYSKL
+668 ISKAKSAYTAYAKL
-682 DNANQEFVLNY
+682 DDKNKTFVQNY
-693 KGLSKKVP
+693 KDLKDVIP
-701 VIDVIVQID
+701 AIDVMVQIS
-710 ALNTSKKTYKDDV
+710 ALSPSKKTYKDDV
-723 QKATGAYDAL
+723 VKAQEAFNKLGESLKAKVL
-733 NNIEPK
+733 NS
-739 LQDEVINYVHL
+739 QDL

-762 FDDRIIA
+762 FDDRILA

-794 NAQKLVEQ
+794 NEQKLVEQ
-802 AKMLSSYEK
+802 AKVLSSYEK

-832 YTKRV
+832 YTKKV

-891 RELYDSLPAEKQQA
+891 RELYDALPAEKQQA
-905 IVNYDALVAAEN
+905 IINYDALVAAEN

-928 INLTEVQDA
+928 IKLTEVQDA

-948 AYDKLSSNQKK
+948 AYDKLSSDQKK

-986 LDPESTSFV
+986 LDPESTNFV

-1001 RKAYDKLSKEQKKY
+1001 RKAYDKLSKDQKKY
-1015 IDNIDILLKFEPVS
+1015 IDNINILLKFEPVS
-1029 SVMELISK
+1029 NVMELISK

-1088 MINDLPSID
+1088 MIDDLPSID

-1224 KQRISNYSLL
+1224 KQRISNYALL

>member
-47 QSRVTTH
+47 QSRVSTQ
-54 TEQVA
+54 TEQVT
-59 YTNEVAAATTREQ
+59 YMNEVAAATSREQ
-72 LIAQFG
+72 LIAQYA
-78 KLSENSSADDMVIAK
+78 KLSENSSADEMVIAK
-93 GDLQV
+93 GDLAT
-98 LSAAGFNEHEVAF
+98 LSEPEFHKDEIDF
-111 IEAKYRY
+111 INAKYNY
-118 VEEQRSLLS
+118 VEEQRRLLS
-127 ELQKLGKEMTGISF
+127 ELQLIGNEMNGIAY
-141 TSKTFIAEVAAY
+141 TSKSFIKNVSDLE
-153 DKKYDNF
+153 KKYTEF
-160 LNIGTDNL
+160 LNVGLQN
-168 KAYVTVQKEFEAA
+168 KKSYFTVQKEFETA
-181 VNEALVNN
+181 VTAALVNN
-189 AKDIA
+189 AKSIA
-194 STIRGTSLQYGYT
+194 STVRGTALQYGY
-207 DAERNAYFKGKGMDV
+207 DDVARNVYFKGKGMDI
-222 DKLNKLKVDATK
+222 DKLTKLKNDAAK
-234 AEGVATELVLLV
+234 AESVTTELDQLV
-246 ELLEKSS
+246 ELLEKST
-253 DYSAVLP
+253 DYSAISP
-260 KINSFTANYNGL
+260 GMNSFTANYNAL
-272 TTEQKKVI
+272 TAEQKKVV
-280 EAYNPNDDKVTPF
+280 EAYNPKDDKITPF
-293 KKYKDALAGLSAL
+293 KKYKDALSGLSAV

-313 AELKGKQPAD
+313 AQLKGKKPED
-323 FTSASSLINA
+323 FTSASSFIST
-333 VAAIDK
+333 VAAVEK
-339 AYNNLDAASKNLVET
+339 AYNSLDATSKQLLKT
-354 EYKSIEQYRQAANI
+354 EYESISQYLKAANI
-368 SKSISTLRVSKD
+368 SKSISGLRVSKED
-380 DAYRIAVNE
+380 VYRTTVKDIKAE
-389 LKTKYNGLTINKEFV
+389 YDLLTEGKGFV
-404 KNASE
+404 KNIGDLDLA
-409 LQSSIDNIT
+409 LANIAY
-418 VAESIEALIKLIEP
+418 AEDIEGKIKAINVVEE
-432 KADSE
+432 AN
-437 KVAAIKAARAAYDNP
+437 KVAAIKAAREAYNNP
-452 PAPTGITINPSNVK
+452 SGTNINASNVK
-466 KIVNNLADL
+466 KIVNNLAEL

-492 DSLNPAEKTFE
+492 DSLDPTAKNFE

-511 AFNKLNENDKALV
+511 AYNKLSENDKKLV
-524 QGAAKLT
+524 QGATKLT
-531 LFQKYADLSKTIHT
+531 LFQKYAEISKKIAT
-545 LKPSADYSAQLAAIR
+545 LKPTADYSTQLASLK
-560 NQVDK
+560 NLVDQ
-565 LDAQGSG
+565 LDATGSG
-572 YEEALNN
+572 YEMALNN
-579 LKTQLIVKIDALI
+579 LKTKLTEELKALT
-592 DEEKAVKEVIVEID
+592 DEETAVEQVTEKITNLGASTNV
-606 LLDKNIAIEKILTAR
+606 AIEEILAAR
-621 ANYNALSPTAKKRVT
+621 SAYNALSPTAKKRVT
-636 NIKELTDLEKS
+636 NIKVLTDLEKS

-668 ISKVKSAYTAYSKL
+668 ISKAKSAYTAYAKL
-682 DNANQEFVLNY
+682 DDKNKIFVQNY
-693 KGLSKKVP
+693 KDLKDVIP
-701 VIDVIVQID
+701 AIDVMVQIS
-710 ALNTSKKTYKDDV
+710 ALSPSKKTYKDDV
-723 QKATGAYDAL
+723 VKAQEAF
-733 NNIEPK
+733 NK
-739 LQDEVINYVHL
+739 LGESLKAKVVNSQDL
-750 TNAQGYINTAKA
+750 TNAQGYINSAKA

-832 YTKRV
+832 YTKKV

-891 RELYDSLPAEKQQA
+891 RELYDALPAEKQQA

-928 INLTEVQDA
+928 IKLTEVQDA

-948 AYDKLSSNQKK
+948 AYDKLSSDQKK

-986 LDPESTSFV
+986 LEPESTNFV

-1001 RKAYDKLSKEQKKY
+1001 RKAYDKLSKDQKKY
-1015 IDNIDILLKFEPVS
+1015 IDNINILLKFEPVS
-1029 SVMELISK
+1029 NVMELISK

-1088 MINDLPSID
+1088 MIDDLPSID

-1224 KQRISNYSLL
+1224 KQRISNYALL

>member
-1 MKMNT
+1 MST

-14 ERVVRLNRKLTAGVI
+14 ERVIRLNRKLTAGVI
-29 TGLLLAPTAIAN
+29 TGLLLAPAAITN
-41 AQENDA
+41 AHA
-47 QSRVTTH
+47 QDNEGQPHISTQ

-59 YTNEVAAATTREQ
+59 YANEVAVTTARDQ

-78 KLSENSSADDMVIAK
+78 KLSENSSDNEMVIAD
-93 GDLQV
+93 GDITIVQN
-98 LSAAGFNEHEVAF
+98 SADFNADEKAF
-111 IEAKYRY
+111 IQAKYDY
-118 VEEQRSLLS
+118 VVKQRLL
-127 ELQKLGKEMTGISF
+127 LKKLKEISDGMS
-141 TSKTFIAEVAAY
+141 TISYSSKTFIHDVKNIQSQYETFLGDESTATSYQYVQDQFNQVVLAA
-153 DKKYDNF
+153 
-160 LNIGTDNL
+160 LNNG
-168 KAYVTVQKEFEAA
+168 
-181 VNEALVNN
+181 

-194 STIRGTSLQYGYT
+194 STVRGTVLQYGY
-207 DAERNAYFKGKGMDV
+207 DEAARNVYFKGKGMDV
-222 DKLNKLKVDATK
+222 DKLSKLKVDAAK
-234 AEGVATELVLLV
+234 AEAVTTELVQLV
-246 ELLEKSS
+246 ELLEKST
-253 DYSAVLP
+253 DYSAISP
-260 KINSFTANYNGL
+260 GMNSFTTNYNAL
-272 TTEQKKVI
+272 TAEQKKVV
-280 EAYNPNDDKVTPF
+280 EAYNPKDDKITPF
-293 KKYKDALAGLSAL
+293 KKYKDALSGLSAL
-306 EKVTSSI
+306 DKVTSSI
-313 AELKGKQPAD
+313 AQLKGKQPAD
-323 FTSASSLINA
+323 FTSASSFISA
-333 VAAIDK
+333 VTAVEK
-339 AYNNLDAASKNLVET
+339 AYNSLDAASKQLLKT
-354 EYKSIEQYRQAANI
+354 EYESIAQYLKAANI
-368 SKSISTLRVSKD
+368 SKSISGLRVSKED
-380 DAYRIAVNE
+380 VYRTTVKDIKAE
-389 LKTKYNGLTINKEFV
+389 YDLLTDGKGFV
-404 KNASE
+404 KNIGDLDLA
-409 LQSSIDNIT
+409 LANIAY
-418 VAESIEALIKLIEP
+418 AEDIEGKIKAINVVEE
-432 KADSE
+432 AN
-437 KVAAIKAARAAYDNP
+437 KVAAIKAAREAYNNP
-452 PAPTGITINPSNVK
+452 SGTNINASNVK
-466 KIVNNLADL
+466 KIVNNLAEL

-492 DSLNPAEKTFE
+492 DSLDPAAKNFE

-511 AFNKLNENDKALV
+511 AYNKLNDNDKKLV
-524 QGAAKLT
+524 QGATKLT
-531 LFQKYADLSKTIHT
+531 LFHQYADLSKKIDT
-545 LKPSADYSAQLAAIR
+545 LKPTADYGAQLASLK
-560 NQVDK
+560 NLVDQ
-565 LDAQGSG
+565 LDATGSG
-572 YEEALNN
+572 YEAALNN
-579 LKTQLIVKIDALI
+579 LKTKLTEELKALT
-592 DEEKAVKEVIVEID
+592 DEETAVEQVKEKITNLGTSTNVAVE
-606 LLDKNIAIEKILTAR
+606 EILAAR
-621 ANYNALSPTAKKRVT
+621 SAYNALSTTAKKRVT
-636 NIKELTDLEKS
+636 NIKVLTDLEKS

-668 ISKVKSAYTAYSKL
+668 ISKAKSAYTAYAKL
-682 DNANQEFVLNY
+682 DDKNKIFVQNY
-693 KGLSKKVP
+693 KDLKDVIP
-701 VIDVIVQID
+701 AIDVMVQIS
-710 ALNTSKKTYKDDV
+710 ALSPSKKTYKDDV
-723 QKATGAYDAL
+723 VKADEAF
-733 NNIEPK
+733 NK
-739 LQDEVINYVHL
+739 LGESLKVKVVNSEDL
-750 TNAQGYINTAKA
+750 TKAQGYINTANS

-832 YTKRV
+832 YTKKV

-848 QVSQKRVTNYANLT
+848 QISQKRVTNYANLT

-891 RELYDSLPAEKQQA
+891 RELYDALPAEKQQA

-928 INLTEVQDA
+928 IKLTEVQDA

-986 LDPESTSFV
+986 LDPESKSFV

-1001 RKAYDKLSKEQKKY
+1001 RKAYDKLSKDQKKY
-1015 IDNIDILLKFEPVS
+1015 IDNINILLKFEPVS
-1029 SVMELISK
+1029 NVMELISK

-1088 MINDLPSID
+1088 MINDLPSVD

>member
-41 AQENDA
+41 AHA
-47 QSRVTTH
+47 QDNEGQSH
-54 TEQVA
+54 ISIQSEKVA
-59 YTNEVAAATTREQ
+59 YANEVAATIAREQ

-78 KLSENSSADDMVIAK
+78 KLSENSSDNEMVIAD
-93 GDLQV
+93 GDITIVQN
-98 LSAAGFNEHEVAF
+98 SADFNADEKAF
-111 IEAKYRY
+111 IQAKYDY
-118 VEEQRSLLS
+118 VVKQRLL
-127 ELQKLGKEMTGISF
+127 LKKLKEISDKMGTISY
-141 TSKTFIAEVAAY
+141 TSKTFINDVKNVQSQYETFLGDESTATSYQYVQDQFNQVVLAA
-153 DKKYDNF
+153 
-160 LNIGTDNL
+160 LNNG
-168 KAYVTVQKEFEAA
+168 
-181 VNEALVNN
+181 

-194 STIRGTSLQYGYT
+194 STVRGTVLQYGY
-207 DAERNAYFKGKGMDV
+207 DEAARNVYFKGKGMDV
-222 DKLNKLKVDATK
+222 DKLSKLKVDAAK
-234 AEGVATELVLLV
+234 AEPVITELNQLV
-246 ELLEKSS
+246 ELLEKST
-253 DYSAVLP
+253 DYSAISP
-260 KINSFTANYNGL
+260 GMNSFTTNYNAL
-272 TTEQKKVI
+272 TAEQKKVV
-280 EAYNPNDDKVTPF
+280 EAYNPKDDKITPF
-293 KKYKDALAGLSAL
+293 KKYKDALSGLSAL
-306 EKVTSSI
+306 DKVTSSI
-313 AELKGKQPAD
+313 AQLKGKQPAD
-323 FTSASSLINA
+323 FTSASSFISA
-333 VAAIDK
+333 VTAVEK
-339 AYNNLDAASKNLVET
+339 AYNSLDAASKQLLKT
-354 EYKSIEQYRQAANI
+354 EYESIAQYLKAANI
-368 SKSISTLRVSKD
+368 SKSISGLRVSKED
-380 DAYRIAVNE
+380 VYRTTVKDIKAE
-389 LKTKYNGLTINKEFV
+389 YDFLTDGKGFV
-404 KNASE
+404 KNIGDLDLA
-409 LQSSIDNIT
+409 LANIAY
-418 VAESIEALIKLIEP
+418 AEDIEGKIKAINVVEE
-432 KADSE
+432 AN
-437 KVAAIKAARAAYDNP
+437 KVAAIKAAREAYNNP
-452 PAPTGITINPSNVK
+452 SGTNINASNVK
-466 KIVNNLADL
+466 KIVNNLAEL

-492 DSLNPAEKTFE
+492 DSLDPTAKTFE

-511 AFNKLNENDKALV
+511 AFNKLSENDKKLV
-524 QGAAKLT
+524 QGATKLI
-531 LFQKYADLSKTIHT
+531 LFQTYAEASKTINT
-545 LKPSADYSAQLAAIR
+545 LKPTTDYGTQLTKLKET
-560 NQVDK
+560 VEK
-565 LDAQGSG
+565 LDTTLQGH
-572 YEEALNN
+572 ETALTN
-579 LKTQLIVKIDALI
+579 LKTQLQNKIDAL
-592 DEEKAVKEVIVEID
+592 VKEEEAVQAVTTEID
-606 LLDKNIAIEKILTAR
+606 LLNSNIAIEKILDAR
-621 ANYNALSPTAKKRVT
+621 AHYNALSSTAKKRVT
-636 NIKELTDLEKS
+636 NIKVLTDLEKS

-668 ISKVKSAYTAYSKL
+668 ISKAKSAYTAYAKL
-682 DNANQEFVLNY
+682 DDTNKTFVQNY
-693 KGLSKKVP
+693 KDLKDVIP
-701 VIDVIVQID
+701 AIDVMVQIS
-710 ALNTSKKTYKDDV
+710 ALSPSKKTYKDDV
-723 QKATGAYDAL
+723 VKAQEAF
-733 NNIEPK
+733 NK
-739 LQDEVINYVHL
+739 LGESLKAKVVNSEDL
-750 TNAQGYINTAKA
+750 TKAQGYINTAKA

-832 YTKRV
+832 YTKKV

-891 RELYDSLPAEKQQA
+891 RELYDALPAEKQQA

-928 INLTEVQDA
+928 IKLTEVQDA

-948 AYDKLSSNQKK
+948 AYDKLSSDQKK

-1001 RKAYDKLSKEQKKY
+1001 RKAYDKLSKDQKKY
-1015 IDNIDILLKFEPVS
+1015 IDNINILLKFEPVS
-1029 SVMELISK
+1029 NVMELISK

-1088 MINDLPSID
+1088 MINDLPSVD

>member
-14 ERVVRLNRKLTAGVI
+14 ERVIRLNRKLTAGVI

-54 TEQVA
+54 AEQVT
-59 YTNEVAAATTREQ
+59 YMNEVAAATSREQ

-141 TSKTFIAEVAAY
+141 TSKTFIAEVAAF
-153 DKKYDNF
+153 DTKYNNF

-207 DAERNAYFKGKGMDV
+207 DAERNAYFKSKGADI
-222 DKLNKLKVDATK
+222 DKLNKLISDAATAKLATDELDKLNLQDATAIK
-234 AEGVATELVLLV
+234 
-246 ELLEKSS
+246 
-253 DYSAVLP
+253 
-260 KINSFTANYNGL
+260 NFTTTYNAL
-272 TTEQKKVI
+272 TADQKKIV
-280 EAYNPNDDKVTPF
+280 EAYNPKNEAVTPF
-293 KKYKDALAGLSAL
+293 KKYKDVLTGLSAVDRVSL
-306 EKVTSSI
+306 SI
-313 AELKGKQPAD
+313 DQLKAKQPSD
-323 FTSASSLINA
+323 FSSATSFISA
-333 VAAIDK
+333 VAAIEK
-339 AYNNLDAASKNLVET
+339 SYNSLNSAQKNLVSN
-354 EYKSIEQYRQAANI
+354 YDDLIPFIQAADVSKQI
-368 SKSISTLRVSKD
+368 SSLRVSSEKT
-380 DAYRIAVNE
+380 YRDSVSS
-389 LKTKYNGLTINKEFV
+389 LKTIYDNLDKIKLYVKNSVDLETASENIDSAVFIEGLIEKIKDAPNKVEAIKTARKAYDVPSSQSGATIN
-404 KNASE
+404 
-409 LQSSIDNIT
+409 
-418 VAESIEALIKLIEP
+418 
-432 KADSE
+432 
-437 KVAAIKAARAAYDNP
+437 AA
-452 PAPTGITINPSNVK
+452 NVK
-466 KIVNNLADL
+466 KIVNNLAEL
-475 TAWEKNLGAAL
+475 TTWEKNLGAAL

-492 DSLNPAEKTFE
+492 DSLDPTTKTFE

-511 AFNKLNENDKALV
+511 AFNKLSENDKKLV
-524 QGAAKLT
+524 QGATKLM
-531 LFQKYADLSKTIHT
+531 LFQTYAEASKTINT
-545 LKPSADYSAQLAAIR
+545 LKPTADYGTQL
-560 NQVDK
+560 NKLKETVEK
-565 LDAQGSG
+565 LDTTLQGQ
-572 YEEALNN
+572 ETALSN
-579 LKTQLIVKIDALI
+579 LKTQLQNKIDAL
-592 DEEKAVKEVIVEID
+592 VKEEEAVQAVITEID
-606 LLDKNIAIEKILTAR
+606 LLNSDIAIEKILDAR
-621 ANYNALSPTAKKRVT
+621 AHYNALSPTAKKRVT

-668 ISKVKSAYTAYSKL
+668 ISKAKSAYTAYAKL
-682 DNANQEFVLNY
+682 DDKNKIFVQNY
-693 KGLSKKVP
+693 KDLKDVIP
-701 VIDVIVQID
+701 AIDVMVQIS
-710 ALNTSKKTYKDDV
+710 ALSPSKKTYKDDV
-723 QKATGAYDAL
+723 VKADEAF
-733 NNIEPK
+733 NK
-739 LQDEVINYVHL
+739 LGESLKAKVVNSQDL
-750 TNAQGYINTAKA
+750 TKAQGYINTAKA
-762 FDDRIIA
+762 FDDRIIT

-802 AKMLSSYEK
+802 AKMVSSYEK

-832 YTKRV
+832 YTKKV

-891 RELYDSLPAEKQQA
+891 RELYDALPAEKQQA
-905 IVNYDALVAAEN
+905 IINYDALVAAEN
-917 EQGLAQSVVEL
+917 EQGLAQGVVEL
-928 INLTEVQDA
+928 IKLTEVQDA

-948 AYDKLSSNQKK
+948 AYDKLSSDQKK

-1001 RKAYDKLSKEQKKY
+1001 RKAYDKLSKDQKKY
-1015 IDNIDILLKFEPVS
+1015 IDNINILLKFEPVS
-1029 SVMELISK
+1029 NVMELISK

-1088 MINDLPSID
+1088 MINDLPSVD

>member
-47 QSRVTTH
+47 QSRVSTQ
-54 TEQVA
+54 TEQVT
-59 YTNEVAAATTREQ
+59 YMNEVAAATSREQ
-72 LIAQFG
+72 LIAQYA
-78 KLSENSSADDMVIAK
+78 KLSENSSADEMVIAK
-93 GDLQV
+93 GDLAT
-98 LSAAGFNEHEVAF
+98 LSEPEFHKDEIDF
-111 IEAKYRY
+111 INAKYNY
-118 VEEQRSLLS
+118 VEEQRRLLS
-127 ELQKLGKEMTGISF
+127 ELQLIGNEMNGIAY
-141 TSKTFIAEVAAY
+141 TSKSFIKNVSDLE
-153 DKKYDNF
+153 KKYTEF
-160 LNIGTDNL
+160 LNVGLQN
-168 KAYVTVQKEFEAA
+168 KKSYFTVQKEFETA
-181 VNEALVNN
+181 VTAALVNN
-189 AKDIA
+189 AKSIA
-194 STIRGTSLQYGYT
+194 STVRGTALQYGY
-207 DAERNAYFKGKGMDV
+207 DDVARNVYFKGKGMDI
-222 DKLNKLKVDATK
+222 DKLTKLKNDAAK
-234 AEGVATELVLLV
+234 AEAVTTELDQLV
-246 ELLEKSS
+246 ELLEKST
-253 DYSAVLP
+253 DYSAISP
-260 KINSFTANYNGL
+260 GMNSFTANYNAL
-272 TTEQKKVI
+272 TAEQKKVV
-280 EAYNPNDDKVTPF
+280 EAYNPKDDKITPF
-293 KKYKDALAGLSAL
+293 KKYKDALSGLSAV

-313 AELKGKQPAD
+313 AQLKGKKPED
-323 FTSASSLINA
+323 FTSASSFIST
-333 VAAIDK
+333 VAAVEK
-339 AYNNLDAASKNLVET
+339 AYNSLDATSKQLLKT
-354 EYKSIEQYRQAANI
+354 EYESIAQYLKAANI
-368 SKSISTLRVSKD
+368 SKSISGLRVSKED
-380 DAYRIAVNE
+380 VYRTTVKDIKAE
-389 LKTKYNGLTINKEFV
+389 YDLLTEGKGFV
-404 KNASE
+404 KNIGDLDLA
-409 LQSSIDNIT
+409 LANIAY
-418 VAESIEALIKLIEP
+418 AEDIEGKIKAINVVEE
-432 KADSE
+432 AN
-437 KVAAIKAARAAYDNP
+437 KVAAIKAAREAYNNP
-452 PAPTGITINPSNVK
+452 SGTNINASNVK
-466 KIVNNLADL
+466 KIVNNLAEL

-492 DSLNPAEKTFE
+492 DSLDPAAKTFE

-511 AFNKLNENDKALV
+511 AFNKLTENDQKLV
-524 QGAAKLT
+524 QGATKLK
-531 LFQKYADLSKTIHT
+531 LFQTYAEASKTINT
-545 LKPSADYSAQLAAIR
+545 LKPTADYGTQLTKLKET
-560 NQVDK
+560 VEK
-565 LDAQGSG
+565 LDTTLQG
-572 YEEALNN
+572 YETALTN
-579 LKTQLIVKIDALI
+579 LKTQLQNKIDAL
-592 DEEKAVKEVIVEID
+592 VKEEEAVQAVITEID
-606 LLDKNIAIEKILTAR
+606 LLNSDIAIEKILDAR

-668 ISKVKSAYTAYSKL
+668 ISKAKSAYTAYAKL
-682 DNANQEFVLNY
+682 DDKNKTFVQNY
-693 KGLSKKVP
+693 KDLKDVIP
-701 VIDVIVQID
+701 TIDVMVQIS
-710 ALNTSKKTYKDDV
+710 ALSPSKKTYKDDV
-723 QKATGAYDAL
+723 VKAQEAF
-733 NNIEPK
+733 NK
-739 LQDEVINYVHL
+739 LGESLKAKVVNSQDL
-750 TNAQGYINTAKA
+750 TNAQGYINSAKA

-832 YTKRV
+832 YTKKV

-891 RELYDSLPAEKQQA
+891 RELYDALPAEKQQA

-928 INLTEVQDA
+928 IKLTEVQDA

-948 AYDKLSSNQKK
+948 AYDKLSSDQKK

-986 LDPESTSFV
+986 LEPESTSFV

-1001 RKAYDKLSKEQKKY
+1001 RKAYDKLSKDQKKY
-1015 IDNIDILLKFEPVS
+1015 IDNINILLKFEPVS
-1029 SVMELISK
+1029 NVMELISK

-1088 MINDLPSID
+1088 MIDDLPSID

-1105 QEIRAAYNALPKDQQ
+1105 QEIRAAYNALPKEQQ

-1224 KQRISNYSLL
+1224 KQRISNYALL

>member
-1 MKMNT
+1 
-6 IIFLYIND
+6 
-14 ERVVRLNRKLTAGVI
+14 
-29 TGLLLAPTAIAN
+29 
-41 AQENDA
+41 
-47 QSRVTTH
+47 
-54 TEQVA
+54 
-59 YTNEVAAATTREQ
+59 
-72 LIAQFG
+72 
-78 KLSENSSADDMVIAK
+78 
-93 GDLQV
+93 
-98 LSAAGFNEHEVAF
+98 
-111 IEAKYRY
+111 
-118 VEEQRSLLS
+118 
-127 ELQKLGKEMTGISF
+127 
-141 TSKTFIAEVAAY
+141 
-153 DKKYDNF
+153 
-160 LNIGTDNL
+160 
-168 KAYVTVQKEFEAA
+168 
-181 VNEALVNN
+181 
-189 AKDIA
+189 
-194 STIRGTSLQYGYT
+194 
-207 DAERNAYFKGKGMDV
+207 
-222 DKLNKLKVDATK
+222 
-234 AEGVATELVLLV
+234 
-246 ELLEKSS
+246 
-253 DYSAVLP
+253 
-260 KINSFTANYNGL
+260 
-272 TTEQKKVI
+272 
-280 EAYNPNDDKVTPF
+280 
-293 KKYKDALAGLSAL
+293 
-306 EKVTSSI
+306 
-313 AELKGKQPAD
+313 
-323 FTSASSLINA
+323 
-333 VAAIDK
+333 
-339 AYNNLDAASKNLVET
+339 
-354 EYKSIEQYRQAANI
+354 
-368 SKSISTLRVSKD
+368 LRVSKED
-380 DAYRIAVNE
+380 VYRTTVKDIKAE
-389 LKTKYNGLTINKEFV
+389 YDLLTDGKGFV
-404 KNASE
+404 KNIGDLDLA
-409 LQSSIDNIT
+409 LANIAY
-418 VAESIEALIKLIEP
+418 AEDIEGKIKAINVVEE
-432 KADSE
+432 AN
-437 KVAAIKAARAAYDNP
+437 KVAAIKAAREAYNNP
-452 PAPTGITINPSNVK
+452 SGTNINASNVK
-466 KIVNNLADL
+466 KIVNNLAEL

-492 DSLNPAEKTFE
+492 DSLDPAAKTFE

-511 AFNKLNENDKALV
+511 AFNKLTENDQKLV
-524 QGAAKLT
+524 QGATKLK
-531 LFQKYADLSKTIHT
+531 LFQTYAEASKTINT
-545 LKPSADYSAQLAAIR
+545 LKPTTDYGTQLTKLKET
-560 NQVDK
+560 VEK
-565 LDAQGSG
+565 LDTTLQGH
-572 YEEALNN
+572 ETALTN
-579 LKTQLIVKIDALI
+579 LKTQLQNKIDAL
-592 DEEKAVKEVIVEID
+592 VKEEEAVQAVTTEID
-606 LLDKNIAIEKILTAR
+606 LLNSNIAIEKILDAR
-621 ANYNALSPTAKKRVT
+621 AHYNALSSTAKKRVT
-636 NIKELTDLEKS
+636 NIKVLTDLEKS

-653 VISQFEKLDPSSKSY
+653 VISLFEKLDSNSKSY
-668 ISKVKSAYTAYSKL
+668 ISKAKSAYTAYAKL
-682 DNANQEFVLNY
+682 DDKNKIFVQNY
-693 KGLSKKVP
+693 KDLKDVIP
-701 VIDVIVQID
+701 TIDVMVQIS
-710 ALNTSKKTYKDDV
+710 ALSPSKKTYKDDV
-723 QKATGAYDAL
+723 VKAQEAF
-733 NNIEPK
+733 NK
-739 LQDEVINYVHL
+739 LGESLKAKVVNSQDL

-832 YTKRV
+832 YTKKV

-891 RELYDSLPAEKQQA
+891 RELYDALPAEKQQA

-928 INLTEVQDA
+928 IKLTEVQDA

-948 AYDKLSSNQKK
+948 AYDKLSSDQKK

-986 LDPESTSFV
+986 LDPESTNFV

-1001 RKAYDKLSKEQKKY
+1001 RKAYDKLSKDQKKY
-1015 IDNIDILLKFEPVS
+1015 IDNINILLKFEPVS
-1029 SVMELISK
+1029 NVMELISK

-1088 MINDLPSID
+1088 MIDDLPSVD

-1224 KQRISNYSLL
+1224 KQRISNYALL

>member
-29 TGLLLAPTAIAN
+29 TGLLLAPTTIAN

-47 QSRVTTH
+47 QSRITTH

-78 KLSENSSADDMVIAK
+78 KLSEDSLESEMVLAR
-93 GDLQV
+93 GDLIVVQN
-98 LSAAGFNEHEVAF
+98 SGDFNSDEKAIIKAKYEYVEKQRQLLLELKEIGIVINKISYSSSKFNDEVKNIKDRYDTFLGNKETTASYLFVQDQFKKAIEVAL
-111 IEAKYRY
+111 I
-118 VEEQRSLLS
+118 
-127 ELQKLGKEMTGISF
+127 
-141 TSKTFIAEVAAY
+141 
-153 DKKYDNF
+153 
-160 LNIGTDNL
+160 
-168 KAYVTVQKEFEAA
+168 
-181 VNEALVNN
+181 NN
-189 AKDIA
+189 ASGVASDIRK
-194 STIRGTSLQYGYT
+194 SVLQYGYEEE
-207 DAERNAYFKGKGMDV
+207 APRNTYFKGKGADI
-222 DKLNKLKVDATK
+222 DKLNKLISDSEAAKSVTDQ
-234 AEGVATELVLLV
+234 LMDLDLLNPT
-246 ELLEKSS
+246 
-253 DYSAVLP
+253 A
-260 KINSFTANYNGL
+260 INNFTTTYNAL
-272 TTEQKKVI
+272 TADQKKVV
-280 EAYNPNDDKVTPF
+280 EAYNPKNETVTPF
-293 KKYKDALAGLSAL
+293 KKYKDALTGLSAID
-306 EKVTSSI
+306 KISSNVTQLMKKKPEDFSSANSFI
-313 AELKGKQPAD
+313 
-323 FTSASSLINA
+323 SA
-333 VAAIDK
+333 VAAIEK
-339 AYNNLDAASKNLVET
+339 SYKSLDEASKKLVT
-354 EYKSIEQYRQAANI
+354 DYAKFEQYIEMASI
-368 SKSISTLRVSKD
+368 SKQISALRVSSEKTYR
-380 DAYRIAVNE
+380 DAVST
-389 LKTKYNGLTINKEFV
+389 LKSSYDGLGEKKGFV
-404 KNASE
+404 KNGVDLETA
-409 LQSSIDNIT
+409 DANIKS
-418 VAESIEALIKLIEP
+418 AEEIEKLINNINSP
-432 KADSE
+432 DKD
-437 KVAAIKAARAAYDNP
+437 KVQAIKDARNAYDAP
-452 PAPTGITINPSNVK
+452 PKMTETAINPANVK
-466 KIVNNLADL
+466 KIVNNLAEL
-475 TAWEKNLGAAL
+475 TKWEKVYKASLS
-486 KVDKLI
+486 VDKLI
-492 DSLNPAEKTFE
+492 DNIKIDSSTFE
-503 SKTLSAWT
+503 SKTLSAQT
-511 AFNKLNENDKALV
+511 AFEKLAQEERTWVQKRDRLELLFLYATLSKQIKALKPTMKDYETQLTKLQDETGKLNAGTGDDAAPLAKIKSELEKTLDDFIKVDEKIKKVEGLISKLNKSNDIITDILAARTAYDDLPSS
-524 QGAAKLT
+524 AAK
-531 LFQKYADLSKTIHT
+531 S
-545 LKPSADYSAQLAAIR
+545 
-560 NQVDK
+560 
-565 LDAQGSG
+565 
-572 YEEALNN
+572 
-579 LKTQLIVKIDALI
+579 
-592 DEEKAVKEVIVEID
+592 
-606 LLDKNIAIEKILTAR
+606 
-621 ANYNALSPTAKKRVT
+621 RVT
-636 NIKELTDLEKS
+636 NIKDLTNKEKS
-647 YKSVVN
+647 YKTVVN
-653 VISQFEKLDPSSKSY
+653 VITQFEKLDSTSKSY
-668 ISKVKSAYTAYSKL
+668 VSKAKSAFTAYTKL
-682 DNANQEFVLNY
+682 DNDNQKTVLNY
-693 KGLSKKVP
+693 KELNKIVP
-701 VIDVIVQID
+701 VIDVMVQIS
-710 ALNTSKKTYKDDV
+710 ALNPSKKTYKDDV
-723 QKATGAYDAL
+723 VKADEAFNKLGELQKEVVNSED
-733 NNIEPK
+733 
-739 LQDEVINYVHL
+739 LQK
-750 TNAQGYINTAKA
+750 AQGYINTAKT

-832 YTKRV
+832 YTKKV

-891 RELYDSLPAEKQQA
+891 RELYDALPAEKQQA

-928 INLTEVQDA
+928 INLTEVQDT

-948 AYDKLSSNQKK
+948 AYDKLSSDQKK

-986 LDPESTSFV
+986 LDPESPSFV

-1001 RKAYDKLSKEQKKY
+1001 RKAYDKLSKDQKKY
-1015 IDNIDILLKFEPVS
+1015 IDNINILLKFEPVS
-1029 SVMELISK
+1029 NVMELISK

-1057 ALPDDMKQ
+1057 ALPDEMKQ

-1088 MINDLPSID
+1088 MINDLPSVD

-1224 KQRISNYSLL
+1224 KQRISNYSIL

>member
-1 MKMNT
+1 M
-6 IIFLYIND
+6 
-14 ERVVRLNRKLTAGVI
+14 VRLNRKLTAGVI
-29 TGLLLAPTAIAN
+29 TGLLLVPTAIAN

-47 QSRVTTH
+47 QSRVSTQ
-54 TEQVA
+54 TEQVT
-59 YTNEVAAATTREQ
+59 YMNEVAAATSREQ
-72 LIAQFG
+72 LIAQYA
-78 KLSENSSADDMVIAK
+78 KLSENSSADEMVIAK
-93 GDLQV
+93 GDLAT
-98 LSAAGFNEHEVAF
+98 LSEPEFHKDEIDF
-111 IEAKYRY
+111 INAKYNY
-118 VEEQRSLLS
+118 VEEQRRLLS
-127 ELQKLGKEMTGISF
+127 ELQLIGNEMNGIAY
-141 TSKTFIAEVAAY
+141 TSKSFIKNVSDLE
-153 DKKYDNF
+153 KKYTEF
-160 LNIGTDNL
+160 LNVGLQN
-168 KAYVTVQKEFEAA
+168 KKSYFTVQKEFETA
-181 VNEALVNN
+181 VTAALVNN
-189 AKDIA
+189 AKSIA
-194 STIRGTSLQYGYT
+194 STVRGTALQYGY
-207 DAERNAYFKGKGMDV
+207 DDVARNVYFKGKGMDV
-222 DKLNKLKVDATK
+222 DKLSKLKVDAAK
-234 AEGVATELVLLV
+234 AEAVITELDQLV
-246 ELLEKSS
+246 ELLEKST
-253 DYSAVLP
+253 DYSAISP
-260 KINSFTANYNGL
+260 GMNSFTTNYNAL
-272 TTEQKKVI
+272 TAEQKKVV
-280 EAYNPNDDKVTPF
+280 EAYNPNDDKITPF
-293 KKYKDALAGLSAL
+293 KKYKDALSGLSAL
-306 EKVTSSI
+306 DKVTSSI
-313 AELKGKQPAD
+313 AQLKGKKPED
-323 FTSASSLINA
+323 FTSASSFISA
-333 VAAIDK
+333 VTAVEK
-339 AYNNLDAASKNLVET
+339 AYNSLDAASKQLLKT
-354 EYKSIEQYRQAANI
+354 EYESIAQYLKAANI
-368 SKSISTLRVSKD
+368 SKSISGLRVSKED
-380 DAYRIAVNE
+380 VYRTTVKDIKAE
-389 LKTKYNGLTINKEFV
+389 YDLLTDGKGFV
-404 KNASE
+404 KNIGDLDLA
-409 LQSSIDNIT
+409 LANIAY
-418 VAESIEALIKLIEP
+418 AEDIEGKIKAINVVEE
-432 KADSE
+432 AN
-437 KVAAIKAARAAYDNP
+437 KVAAIKAAREAYNNP
-452 PAPTGITINPSNVK
+452 SGTNINASNVK
-466 KIVNNLADL
+466 KIVNNLAEL

-492 DSLNPAEKTFE
+492 DSLDPAAKTFE

-511 AFNKLNENDKALV
+511 AFNKLTENDQKLV
-524 QGAAKLT
+524 QGATKLK
-531 LFQKYADLSKTIHT
+531 LFQTYAEASKTINT
-545 LKPSADYSAQLAAIR
+545 LKPTTDYGTQLTKLKET
-560 NQVDK
+560 VEK
-565 LDAQGSG
+565 LDTTLQGH
-572 YEEALNN
+572 ETALTN
-579 LKTQLIVKIDALI
+579 LKTQLQNKIDAL
-592 DEEKAVKEVIVEID
+592 VKEEEAVQAVTTEID
-606 LLDKNIAIEKILTAR
+606 LLNSNIAIEKILDAR
-621 ANYNALSPTAKKRVT
+621 AHYNALSSTAKKRVT
-636 NIKELTDLEKS
+636 NIKVLTDLEKS

-653 VISQFEKLDPSSKSY
+653 VISLFEKLDSNSKSY
-668 ISKVKSAYTAYSKL
+668 ISKAKSAYTAYAKL
-682 DNANQEFVLNY
+682 DDKNKTFVQNY
-693 KGLSKKVP
+693 KDLKDVIP
-701 VIDVIVQID
+701 AIDVMVQIS
-710 ALNTSKKTYKDDV
+710 ALSPSKKTYKDDV
-723 QKATGAYDAL
+723 VKAQEAF
-733 NNIEPK
+733 NK
-739 LQDEVINYVHL
+739 LGESLKAKVVNSQDL

-832 YTKRV
+832 YTKKV

-891 RELYDSLPAEKQQA
+891 RELYDALPAEKQQA

-928 INLTEVQDA
+928 IKLTEVQDA

-948 AYDKLSSNQKK
+948 AYDKLSSDQKK

-986 LDPESTSFV
+986 LDPESTNFV

-1001 RKAYDKLSKEQKKY
+1001 RKAYDKLSKDQKKY
-1015 IDNIDILLKFEPVS
+1015 IDNINILLKFEPVS
-1029 SVMELISK
+1029 NVMELISK

-1088 MINDLPSID
+1088 MINDLPSVD

-1120 RAVQNYKVLQDQE
+1120 RAVQNYKVLQEQE

-1149 LTAKDMNSQYQKIL
+1149 LTAKDMDSQYQKIL

-1224 KQRISNYSLL
+1224 KQRISNYALL

>member
-29 TGLLLAPTAIAN
+29 TGLLLAPTTIAN

-59 YTNEVAAATTREQ
+59 YTNEVAAATTKEQ

-118 VEEQRSLLS
+118 VEEQRNLLS

-141 TSKTFIAEVAAY
+141 TSKTFIAEVAAF
-153 DKKYDNF
+153 DTKYNNF
-160 LNIGTDNL
+160 LNIGKDEL

-260 KINSFTANYNGL
+260 KINSFKANYNGL

-323 FTSASSLINA
+323 FTSASSFINA

-354 EYKSIEQYRQAANI
+354 EYKSIEQYRQATNI
-368 SKSISTLRVSKD
+368 SKSISTLRVSKE
-380 DAYRIAVNE
+380 DAYRSAVNE
-389 LKTKYNGLTINKEFV
+389 LKTKYDNLTINKDFV
-404 KNASE
+404 KNANE
-409 LQSSIDNIT
+409 LQSAIANIT

-466 KIVNNLADL
+466 KIVSNLAEL
-475 TAWEKNLGAAL
+475 TSWEKNLSAAL

-492 DSLNPAEKTFE
+492 DSLDPTAKTFE

-511 AFNKLNENDKALV
+511 TYNKLNENDKTLV

-531 LFQKYADLSKTIHT
+531 LFQKYADLSKTINT
-545 LKPSADYSAQLAAIR
+545 LKPSADYSGQLAALK
-560 NQVDK
+560 NEVVK

-579 LKTQLIVKIDALI
+579 LKTQLIEKIEALI
-592 DEEKAVKEVIVEID
+592 NEEKAVKEVIEEID

-621 ANYNALSPTAKKRVT
+621 ANYNELSPTAKKRVT

-653 VISQFEKLDPSSKSY
+653 VISLFEKLDSNSKSY
-668 ISKVKSAYTAYSKL
+668 ISKANSAYTAYAKL
-682 DNANQEFVLNY
+682 DDKNKTFVQNY
-693 KGLSKKVP
+693 KDLKDVIP
-701 VIDVIVQID
+701 VIDVMVQISK
-710 ALNTSKKTYKDDV
+710 LNPSKKTYKDDV
-723 QKATGAYDAL
+723 VKADEAFNKLGELQKEVVNSED
-733 NNIEPK
+733 
-739 LQDEVINYVHL
+739 LQK
-750 TNAQGYINTAKA
+750 AQGYINTGKA

-832 YTKRV
+832 YTKKV

-848 QVSQKRVTNYANLT
+848 QISQKRVTNYANLT

-891 RELYDSLPAEKQQA
+891 RELYDALPAEKQQA

-928 INLTEVQDA
+928 INLTEVQDT

-948 AYDKLSSNQKK
+948 AYDKLSSDQKK

-986 LDPESTSFV
+986 LDPESPSFV

-1001 RKAYDKLSKEQKKY
+1001 RKAYDKLSKDQKKY
-1015 IDNIDILLKFEPVS
+1015 IDNINILLKFEPVS
-1029 SVMELISK
+1029 NVMELISK

-1057 ALPDDMKQ
+1057 ALPDEMKQ

-1088 MINDLPSID
+1088 MINDLPSVD

-1224 KQRISNYSLL
+1224 KQRISNYSIL

>member
-41 AQENDA
+41 AHA
-47 QSRVTTH
+47 QDNEGQSH
-54 TEQVA
+54 ISIQSEKVA
-59 YTNEVAAATTREQ
+59 YANEVAATIAREQ

-78 KLSENSSADDMVIAK
+78 KLSENSSDNEMVIAD
-93 GDLQV
+93 GDITIVQN
-98 LSAAGFNEHEVAF
+98 SADFNADEKAF
-111 IEAKYRY
+111 IQAKYDY
-118 VEEQRSLLS
+118 VVKQRLL
-127 ELQKLGKEMTGISF
+127 LKKLKEISDKMGTISY
-141 TSKTFIAEVAAY
+141 TSKTFIKDVKNVQSQYETFLGDESTATSYQYVQDQFNQVVLAA
-153 DKKYDNF
+153 
-160 LNIGTDNL
+160 LNNG
-168 KAYVTVQKEFEAA
+168 
-181 VNEALVNN
+181 

-194 STIRGTSLQYGYT
+194 STVRGTVLQYGY
-207 DAERNAYFKGKGMDV
+207 DEAARNVYFKGKGMDV
-222 DKLNKLKVDATK
+222 DKLSKLKVD
-234 AEGVATELVLLV
+234 VAKIEPVITELDQLV
-246 ELLEKSS
+246 ELLEKST
-253 DYSAVLP
+253 DYSAISP
-260 KINSFTANYNGL
+260 GMNSFTTNYNAL
-272 TTEQKKVI
+272 TAEQKKVV
-280 EAYNPNDDKVTPF
+280 EAYNPNDDKITPF
-293 KKYKDALAGLSAL
+293 KKYKDALSGLSAL
-306 EKVTSSI
+306 DKVTSSI
-313 AELKGKQPAD
+313 VQLKGKQPAD
-323 FTSASSLINA
+323 FTSASSFISA
-333 VAAIDK
+333 VTAVEK
-339 AYNNLDAASKNLVET
+339 AYNSLDAASKQLLKT
-354 EYKSIEQYRQAANI
+354 EYESIAQYLKAANI
-368 SKSISTLRVSKD
+368 SKSISGLRVSKED
-380 DAYRIAVNE
+380 VYRTTVKDIKAE
-389 LKTKYNGLTINKEFV
+389 YDLLTEGKGFV
-404 KNASE
+404 KNIGDLDLA
-409 LQSSIDNIT
+409 LANIAY
-418 VAESIEALIKLIEP
+418 AEDIEGKIKAINVVEE
-432 KADSE
+432 AN
-437 KVAAIKAARAAYDNP
+437 KVAAIKAAREAYNNP
-452 PAPTGITINPSNVK
+452 SGTNINASNVK
-466 KIVNNLADL
+466 KIVNNLAEL

-492 DSLNPAEKTFE
+492 DSLDPTAKTFE

-511 AFNKLNENDKALV
+511 AFNKLSENDKKLV
-524 QGAAKLT
+524 QGATKLI
-531 LFQKYADLSKTIHT
+531 LFQTYAEASKTINT
-545 LKPSADYSAQLAAIR
+545 LKPTTDYGTQLTKLKET
-560 NQVDK
+560 VEK
-565 LDAQGSG
+565 LDTTLQGH
-572 YEEALNN
+572 ETALTN
-579 LKTQLIVKIDALI
+579 LKTQLQNKIYAL
-592 DEEKAVKEVIVEID
+592 VKEEEAVQAVTTEID
-606 LLDKNIAIEKILTAR
+606 LLNSNIAIEKILDAR
-621 ANYNALSPTAKKRVT
+621 AHYNALSSTAKKRVT
-636 NIKELTDLEKS
+636 NIKVLTDLEKS

-668 ISKVKSAYTAYSKL
+668 ISKAKSAYTAYAKL
-682 DNANQEFVLNY
+682 DDKNKIFVQNY
-693 KGLSKKVP
+693 KDLKDVIP
-701 VIDVIVQID
+701 AIDVMVQIS
-710 ALNTSKKTYKDDV
+710 ALSPSKKTYKDDV
-723 QKATGAYDAL
+723 VKADEAF
-733 NNIEPK
+733 NK
-739 LQDEVINYVHL
+739 LGESLKAKVVNSEDL
-750 TNAQGYINTAKA
+750 TKAQGYINTAKA

-832 YTKRV
+832 YTKKV

-891 RELYDSLPAEKQQA
+891 RELYDALPAEKQQA

-928 INLTEVQDA
+928 IKLTEVQDA

-948 AYDKLSSNQKK
+948 AYDKLSSDQKK

-1001 RKAYDKLSKEQKKY
+1001 RKAYDKLSKDQKKY
-1015 IDNIDILLKFEPVS
+1015 IDNINILLKFEPVS

-1057 ALPDDMKQ
+1057 ALPGDMKQ

-1088 MINDLPSID
+1088 MINDLPSVD

-1265 ANAVAAYKALDS
+1265 ANAVAAYKTLDS

>member
-1 MKMNT
+1 M
-6 IIFLYIND
+6 
-14 ERVVRLNRKLTAGVI
+14 NRKLTAGVI

-47 QSRVTTH
+47 QSRVSTQ
-54 TEQVA
+54 TEQVT
-59 YTNEVAAATTREQ
+59 YMNEVAAATSREQ
-72 LIAQFG
+72 LIAQYA
-78 KLSENSSADDMVIAK
+78 KLSENSSADEMVIAK
-93 GDLQV
+93 GDLAT
-98 LSAAGFNEHEVAF
+98 LSEPEFHKDEIGFIN
-111 IEAKYRY
+111 AKYNY
-118 VEEQRSLLS
+118 VEEQRRLLS
-127 ELQKLGKEMTGISF
+127 ELQLIGNEMNGIAY
-141 TSKTFIAEVAAY
+141 TSKSFIKNVSDLE
-153 DKKYDNF
+153 KKYTEF
-160 LNIGTDNL
+160 LNVGLQN
-168 KAYVTVQKEFEAA
+168 KKSYFTVQKEFETA
-181 VNEALVNN
+181 VTAALVNN
-189 AKDIA
+189 AKSIA
-194 STIRGTSLQYGYT
+194 STVRGTALQYGY
-207 DAERNAYFKGKGMDV
+207 DDVARNVYFKGKGMDI
-222 DKLNKLKVDATK
+222 DKLTKLKNDAAK
-234 AEGVATELVLLV
+234 AEAVTTELEQLV
-246 ELLEKSS
+246 ELLEKST
-253 DYSAVLP
+253 DYSAISP
-260 KINSFTANYNGL
+260 GMNSFTTNYNAL
-272 TTEQKKVI
+272 TAEQKKVV
-280 EAYNPNDDKVTPF
+280 EAYNPNDDKITPF
-293 KKYKDALAGLSAL
+293 KKYKDALSGLSAL
-306 EKVTSSI
+306 DKVTSSI
-313 AELKGKQPAD
+313 VQLKGKQPAD
-323 FTSASSLINA
+323 FTSASSFISA
-333 VAAIDK
+333 VTAVEK
-339 AYNNLDAASKNLVET
+339 AYNSLDAASKQLLKT
-354 EYKSIEQYRQAANI
+354 EYESIAQYLKAANI
-368 SKSISTLRVSKD
+368 SKSISGLRVSKED
-380 DAYRIAVNE
+380 VYRTTVKDIKAE
-389 LKTKYNGLTINKEFV
+389 YDLLTEGKGFV
-404 KNASE
+404 KNIGDLDLA
-409 LQSSIDNIT
+409 LANIAY
-418 VAESIEALIKLIEP
+418 AEDIEGKIKAINVVEE
-432 KADSE
+432 AN
-437 KVAAIKAARAAYDNP
+437 KVAAIKAAREAYNNP
-452 PAPTGITINPSNVK
+452 SGTNINASNVK
-466 KIVNNLADL
+466 KIVNNLAEL

-492 DSLNPAEKTFE
+492 DSLDPAAKTFE

-511 AFNKLNENDKALV
+511 AFNKLTENDQKLV
-524 QGAAKLT
+524 QGATKLK
-531 LFQKYADLSKTIHT
+531 LFQTYAEASKTINT
-545 LKPSADYSAQLAAIR
+545 LKPTADYGTQLTKLKET
-560 NQVDK
+560 VEK
-565 LDAQGSG
+565 LDTTLQG
-572 YEEALNN
+572 YETALTN
-579 LKTQLIVKIDALI
+579 LKTQLQNKIDAL
-592 DEEKAVKEVIVEID
+592 VKEEEAVQAVITEID
-606 LLDKNIAIEKILTAR
+606 LLNSDIAIEKILDAR
-621 ANYNALSPTAKKRVT
+621 AHYNALSPTAKKRVT
-636 NIKELTDLEKS
+636 NIKVLTDLEKS

-668 ISKVKSAYTAYSKL
+668 ISKAKSAYTAYAKL
-682 DNANQEFVLNY
+682 DDKNKIFVQNY
-693 KGLSKKVP
+693 KDLKDVIP
-701 VIDVIVQID
+701 AIDVMVQIS
-710 ALNTSKKTYKDDV
+710 ALSPSKKTYKDDV
-723 QKATGAYDAL
+723 VKAQEAF
-733 NNIEPK
+733 NK
-739 LQDEVINYVHL
+739 LGESLKAKVVNSQDL
-750 TNAQGYINTAKA
+750 TNAQGYINSAKA

-802 AKMLSSYEK
+802 AKLLSSYEK

-832 YTKRV
+832 YTKKV

-891 RELYDSLPAEKQQA
+891 RELYDALPAEKQQA

-928 INLTEVQDA
+928 IKLTEVQDA

-948 AYDKLSSNQKK
+948 AYDKLSSDQKK

-986 LDPESTSFV
+986 LEPESTNFV

-1001 RKAYDKLSKEQKKY
+1001 RKAYDKLSKDQKKY
-1015 IDNIDILLKFEPVS
+1015 IDNINILLKFEPVS
-1029 SVMELISK
+1029 NVMELISK

-1088 MINDLPSID
+1088 MIDELPSVD

-1224 KQRISNYSLL
+1224 KQRISNYALL

>member
-41 AQENDA
+41 AHA
-47 QSRVTTH
+47 QDNEGQPHISIQS
-54 TEQVA
+54 EKVA
-59 YTNEVAAATTREQ
+59 YANEVAATIAREQ

-78 KLSENSSADDMVIAK
+78 KLSENSSDNEMVIAD
-93 GDLQV
+93 GDITIVQN
-98 LSAAGFNEHEVAF
+98 SADFNADEKAF
-111 IEAKYRY
+111 IQAKYDY
-118 VEEQRSLLS
+118 VVKQRLL
-127 ELQKLGKEMTGISF
+127 LKKLKEISDKMS
-141 TSKTFIAEVAAY
+141 TISYSSKTFIHDVKNVQSQYETFLGDESTATSYQYVQDQFNQVVLAA
-153 DKKYDNF
+153 
-160 LNIGTDNL
+160 LNNG
-168 KAYVTVQKEFEAA
+168 
-181 VNEALVNN
+181 

-194 STIRGTSLQYGYT
+194 STVRGTVLQYGY
-207 DAERNAYFKGKGMDV
+207 DEAARNIYFKGKGMDV
-222 DKLNKLKVDATK
+222 DKLSKLKVDAAK
-234 AEGVATELVLLV
+234 AEAVTTELDKLV
-246 ELLEKSS
+246 ELLEKST
-253 DYSAVLP
+253 DYSAISP
-260 KINSFTANYNGL
+260 GMNSFTTNYNAL
-272 TTEQKKVI
+272 TAEQKKVV
-280 EAYNPNDDKVTPF
+280 EAYNPKDDKITPF
-293 KKYKDALAGLSAL
+293 KKYKDALSGLSAL
-306 EKVTSSI
+306 DKVTSSI
-313 AELKGKQPAD
+313 AQLKGKQPAD
-323 FTSASSLINA
+323 FTSASSFISA
-333 VAAIDK
+333 VTAVEK
-339 AYNNLDAASKNLVET
+339 AYNSLDAASKQLLKT
-354 EYKSIEQYRQAANI
+354 EYESIAQYLKSANI
-368 SKSISTLRVSKD
+368 SKSISGLRVSKED
-380 DAYRIAVNE
+380 VYRTTVKDIKAE
-389 LKTKYNGLTINKEFV
+389 YDLLTDGKGFV
-404 KNASE
+404 KNIGDLDLA
-409 LQSSIDNIT
+409 LANIAY
-418 VAESIEALIKLIEP
+418 AEDIEGKIKAINVVEE
-432 KADSE
+432 AN
-437 KVAAIKAARAAYDNP
+437 KVAAIKAAREAYNNP
-452 PAPTGITINPSNVK
+452 SGTNINASNVK
-466 KIVNNLADL
+466 KIVNNLAEL

-492 DSLNPAEKTFE
+492 DSLDPTAKTFE

-511 AFNKLNENDKALV
+511 AFNKLSENDKKLV
-524 QGAAKLT
+524 QGATKLI
-531 LFQKYADLSKTIHT
+531 LFQTYAEASKTINT
-545 LKPSADYSAQLAAIR
+545 LKPTTDYGTQLTKLKET
-560 NQVDK
+560 VEK
-565 LDAQGSG
+565 LDTTLQGH
-572 YEEALNN
+572 ETALTN
-579 LKTQLIVKIDALI
+579 LKTQLQNKIDALFK
-592 DEEKAVKEVIVEID
+592 EEEAVQAVTTEID
-606 LLDKNIAIEKILTAR
+606 LLNSNIAIEKILDAR
-621 ANYNALSPTAKKRVT
+621 AHYNALSSTAKKRVT
-636 NIKELTDLEKS
+636 NIKVLTDLEKS

-668 ISKVKSAYTAYSKL
+668 ISKAKSAYTAYAKL
-682 DNANQEFVLNY
+682 DDKNKIFVQNY
-693 KGLSKKVP
+693 KDLKDVIP
-701 VIDVIVQID
+701 AIDVMVQIS
-710 ALNTSKKTYKDDV
+710 ALSPSKKTYKDDV
-723 QKATGAYDAL
+723 VKADEAF
-733 NNIEPK
+733 NK
-739 LQDEVINYVHL
+739 LGESLKAKVVNSEDL
-750 TNAQGYINTAKA
+750 TKAQGYINTAKA

-832 YTKRV
+832 YTKKV

-891 RELYDSLPAEKQQA
+891 RELYDALPAEKQQA

-928 INLTEVQDA
+928 IKLTEVQDA

-948 AYDKLSSNQKK
+948 AYDKLSSDQKK

-1001 RKAYDKLSKEQKKY
+1001 RKAYDKLSKDQKKY
-1015 IDNIDILLKFEPVS
+1015 IDNINILLKFEPVS

-1057 ALPDDMKQ
+1057 ALPGDMKQ

-1088 MINDLPSID
+1088 MINDLPSVD

>member
-59 YTNEVAAATTREQ
+59 YMNEVAAATTREQ

-78 KLSENSSADDMVIAK
+78 KLSENSSDNELVIAD
-93 GDLQV
+93 GDITIVQN
-98 LSAAGFNEHEVAF
+98 SADFNADEKAF
-111 IEAKYRY
+111 IQAKYDY
-118 VEEQRSLLS
+118 VVKQRLL
-127 ELQKLGKEMTGISF
+127 LKKLKEISDTMGTISY
-141 TSKTFIAEVAAY
+141 TSKTFINDVKSVQSQYETFLGDESTATSYQYVQDQFNQVVLAA
-153 DKKYDNF
+153 
-160 LNIGTDNL
+160 LNNG
-168 KAYVTVQKEFEAA
+168 
-181 VNEALVNN
+181 

-194 STIRGTSLQYGYT
+194 STVRGTVLQYGY
-207 DAERNAYFKGKGMDV
+207 DEVARNVYFKGKGMDV
-222 DKLNKLKVDATK
+222 DKLSKLKVDAAK
-234 AEGVATELVLLV
+234 AAVVITELDQLV
-246 ELLEKSS
+246 ELLEKST
-253 DYSAVLP
+253 DYSAISP
-260 KINSFTANYNGL
+260 GMNSFTTNYNAL
-272 TTEQKKVI
+272 TAEQKKVV
-280 EAYNPNDDKVTPF
+280 EAYNPNDDKITPF
-293 KKYKDALAGLSAL
+293 KKYKDALSGLSAL
-306 EKVTSSI
+306 DKVTSSI
-313 AELKGKQPAD
+313 AQLKGKQPAD
-323 FTSASSLINA
+323 FTSASSFISA
-333 VAAIDK
+333 VTAVEK
-339 AYNNLDAASKNLVET
+339 AYNSLDAASKQLLKT
-354 EYKSIEQYRQAANI
+354 EYESIAQYLKAANI
-368 SKSISTLRVSKD
+368 SKSISGLRVSKED
-380 DAYRIAVNE
+380 VYRTTVKDIKAE
-389 LKTKYNGLTINKEFV
+389 YDLLTEGKGFV
-404 KNASE
+404 KNIGDLDLA
-409 LQSSIDNIT
+409 LANIAY
-418 VAESIEALIKLIEP
+418 AEDIEGKIKAINVVEE
-432 KADSE
+432 AN
-437 KVAAIKAARAAYDNP
+437 KVAAIKAAREAYNNP
-452 PAPTGITINPSNVK
+452 SGANINASNVK

-475 TAWEKNLGAAL
+475 TSWEKNLGAAL

-531 LFQKYADLSKTIHT
+531 LFQKYADLSKTINT

-592 DEEKAVKEVIVEID
+592 DEEKAVKEVIEEID

-668 ISKVKSAYTAYSKL
+668 ISKAKSAYTAYSKL

-723 QKATGAYDAL
+723 QKATGAYNAL

-832 YTKRV
+832 YTKKV

-928 INLTEVQDA
+928 INLTEVQDT

>member
-59 YTNEVAAATTREQ
+59 YTNEVAAATSREQ
-72 LIAQFG
+72 LIAQYA
-78 KLSENSSADDMVIAK
+78 KLSENSSADEMVIAK
-93 GDLQV
+93 GDLAT
-98 LSAAGFNEHEVAF
+98 LSEPEFHKDEIDF
-111 IEAKYRY
+111 INAKYNY
-118 VEEQRSLLS
+118 VEEQRRLLS
-127 ELQKLGKEMTGISF
+127 ELQLIGNEMNGIAY
-141 TSKTFIAEVAAY
+141 TSKSFIKNVSDLE
-153 DKKYDNF
+153 KKYTEF
-160 LNIGTDNL
+160 LNVGLQN
-168 KAYVTVQKEFEAA
+168 KKSYFTVQKEFETA
-181 VNEALVNN
+181 VTAALVNN
-189 AKDIA
+189 AKSIA
-194 STIRGTSLQYGYT
+194 STVRGTALQYGY
-207 DAERNAYFKGKGMDV
+207 DDVARNVYFKGKGMDI
-222 DKLNKLKVDATK
+222 DKLTKLKNDAAK
-234 AEGVATELVLLV
+234 AEPVITELDQLV
-246 ELLEKSS
+246 ELLEKST
-253 DYSAVLP
+253 DYSAISP
-260 KINSFTANYNGL
+260 GMNSFTTNYNAL
-272 TTEQKKVI
+272 TAEQKKVV
-280 EAYNPNDDKVTPF
+280 EAYNPNDDKITPF
-293 KKYKDALAGLSAL
+293 KKYKDALSGLSAVD
-306 EKVTSSI
+306 KVTSSI
-313 AELKGKQPAD
+313 VQLKGKQPAD
-323 FTSASSLINA
+323 FTSASSFISA
-333 VAAIDK
+333 VTAVEK
-339 AYNNLDAASKNLVET
+339 AYNSLDAASKQLLKT
-354 EYKSIEQYRQAANI
+354 EYESIAQYLKAANI
-368 SKSISTLRVSKD
+368 SKSISGLRVSKED
-380 DAYRIAVNE
+380 VYRTTVKDIKAE
-389 LKTKYNGLTINKEFV
+389 YDLLTEGKGFV
-404 KNASE
+404 KNIGDLDLA
-409 LQSSIDNIT
+409 LANIAY
-418 VAESIEALIKLIEP
+418 AEDIEGKIKAINVVEE
-432 KADSE
+432 AN
-437 KVAAIKAARAAYDNP
+437 KVAAIKAAREAYNNP
-452 PAPTGITINPSNVK
+452 SGTNINASNVK
-466 KIVNNLADL
+466 KIVNNLAEL

-492 DSLNPAEKTFE
+492 DSLDPAAKTFE

-511 AFNKLNENDKALV
+511 AFNKLTENDQKLV
-524 QGAAKLT
+524 QGATKLK
-531 LFQKYADLSKTIHT
+531 LFQTYAEASKTINT
-545 LKPSADYSAQLAAIR
+545 LKPTADYGTQLTKLKET
-560 NQVDK
+560 VEK
-565 LDAQGSG
+565 LDTTLQG
-572 YEEALNN
+572 YETALTN
-579 LKTQLIVKIDALI
+579 LKTQLQNKIDAL
-592 DEEKAVKEVIVEID
+592 VKEEEAVQAVITEID
-606 LLDKNIAIEKILTAR
+606 LLNSDIAIEKILDAR
-621 ANYNALSPTAKKRVT
+621 AHYNALSPTAKKRVT
-636 NIKELTDLEKS
+636 NIKVLTDLEKS

-668 ISKVKSAYTAYSKL
+668 ISKAKSAYTAYAKL
-682 DNANQEFVLNY
+682 DDKNKIFVQNY
-693 KGLSKKVP
+693 KDLKDVIP
-701 VIDVIVQID
+701 AIDVMVQIS
-710 ALNTSKKTYKDDV
+710 ALSPSKKTYKDDV
-723 QKATGAYDAL
+723 VKAQEAF
-733 NNIEPK
+733 NK
-739 LQDEVINYVHL
+739 LGESLKAKVVNSQDL
-750 TNAQGYINTAKA
+750 TNAQGYINSAKA

-832 YTKRV
+832 YTKKV

-891 RELYDSLPAEKQQA
+891 RELYDALPAEKQQA

-928 INLTEVQDA
+928 IKLTEVQDA

-948 AYDKLSSNQKK
+948 AYDKLSSDQKK

-986 LDPESTSFV
+986 LDPESTNFV

-1001 RKAYDKLSKEQKKY
+1001 RKAYDKLSKDQKKY
-1015 IDNIDILLKFEPVS
+1015 IDNINILLKFEPVS
-1029 SVMELISK
+1029 NVMELISK

-1088 MINDLPSID
+1088 MIDDLPSID

-1224 KQRISNYSLL
+1224 KQRISNYALL

>member
-1 MKMNT
+1 M
-6 IIFLYIND
+6 
-14 ERVVRLNRKLTAGVI
+14 VRLNRKLTAGVI

-41 AQENDA
+41 AHA
-47 QSRVTTH
+47 QDNEGQSH
-54 TEQVA
+54 ISIQSEKVA
-59 YTNEVAAATTREQ
+59 YANEVAATIAREQ

-78 KLSENSSADDMVIAK
+78 KLSENSSDNEMVIAD
-93 GDLQV
+93 GDITIVQN
-98 LSAAGFNEHEVAF
+98 SADFNADEKAF
-111 IEAKYRY
+111 IQAKYDY
-118 VEEQRSLLS
+118 VVKQRLL
-127 ELQKLGKEMTGISF
+127 LKKLKEISDKMGTISY
-141 TSKTFIAEVAAY
+141 TSKTFINDVKNVQSQYETFLGDESTATSYQYVQDQFNQVVLAA
-153 DKKYDNF
+153 
-160 LNIGTDNL
+160 LNNG
-168 KAYVTVQKEFEAA
+168 
-181 VNEALVNN
+181 

-194 STIRGTSLQYGYT
+194 STVRGTVLQYGY
-207 DAERNAYFKGKGMDV
+207 DEAARNVYFKGKGMDV
-222 DKLNKLKVDATK
+222 DKLSKLKVDAAK
-234 AEGVATELVLLV
+234 AEPVITELNQLV
-246 ELLEKSS
+246 ELLEKST
-253 DYSAVLP
+253 DYSAISP
-260 KINSFTANYNGL
+260 GMNSFTTNYNAL
-272 TTEQKKVI
+272 TAEQKKVV
-280 EAYNPNDDKVTPF
+280 EAYNPKDDKITPF
-293 KKYKDALAGLSAL
+293 KKYKDALSGLSAL
-306 EKVTSSI
+306 DKVTSSI
-313 AELKGKQPAD
+313 AQLKGKQPAD
-323 FTSASSLINA
+323 FTSASSFISA
-333 VAAIDK
+333 VTAVEK
-339 AYNNLDAASKNLVET
+339 AYNSLDAASKQLLKT
-354 EYKSIEQYRQAANI
+354 EYESIAQYLKAANI
-368 SKSISTLRVSKD
+368 SKSISGLRVSKED
-380 DAYRIAVNE
+380 VYRTTVKDIKAE
-389 LKTKYNGLTINKEFV
+389 YDFLTDGKGFV
-404 KNASE
+404 KNIGDLDLA
-409 LQSSIDNIT
+409 LANIAY
-418 VAESIEALIKLIEP
+418 AEDIEGKIKAINVVEE
-432 KADSE
+432 AN
-437 KVAAIKAARAAYDNP
+437 KVAAIKAAREAYNNP
-452 PAPTGITINPSNVK
+452 SGTNINASNVK
-466 KIVNNLADL
+466 KIVNNLAEL

-492 DSLNPAEKTFE
+492 DSLDPTAKTFE

-511 AFNKLNENDKALV
+511 AFNKLSENDKKLV
-524 QGAAKLT
+524 QGATKLI
-531 LFQKYADLSKTIHT
+531 LFQTYAEASKTINT
-545 LKPSADYSAQLAAIR
+545 LKPTTDYGTQLTKLKET
-560 NQVDK
+560 VEK
-565 LDAQGSG
+565 LDTTLQGH
-572 YEEALNN
+572 ETALTN
-579 LKTQLIVKIDALI
+579 LKTQLQNKIDAL
-592 DEEKAVKEVIVEID
+592 VKEEEAVQAVTTEID
-606 LLDKNIAIEKILTAR
+606 LLNSNIAIEKILDAR
-621 ANYNALSPTAKKRVT
+621 AHYNALSSTAKKRVT
-636 NIKELTDLEKS
+636 NIKVLTDLEKS

-668 ISKVKSAYTAYSKL
+668 ISKAKSAYTAYAKL
-682 DNANQEFVLNY
+682 DDTNKTFVQNY
-693 KGLSKKVP
+693 KDLKDVIP
-701 VIDVIVQID
+701 AIDVMVQIS
-710 ALNTSKKTYKDDV
+710 ALSPSKKTYKDDV
-723 QKATGAYDAL
+723 VKAQEAF
-733 NNIEPK
+733 NK
-739 LQDEVINYVHL
+739 LGESLKAKVVNSEDL
-750 TNAQGYINTAKA
+750 TKAQGYINTAKA

-832 YTKRV
+832 YTKKV

-891 RELYDSLPAEKQQA
+891 RELYDALPAEKQQA

-928 INLTEVQDA
+928 IKLTEVQDA

-948 AYDKLSSNQKK
+948 AYDKLSSDQKK

-1001 RKAYDKLSKEQKKY
+1001 RKAYDKLSKDQKKY
-1015 IDNIDILLKFEPVS
+1015 IDNINILLKFEPVS
-1029 SVMELISK
+1029 NVMELISK

-1088 MINDLPSID
+1088 MINDLPSVD

>member
-29 TGLLLAPTAIAN
+29 TGLLLAPTTIAN

-47 QSRVTTH
+47 QSRVITH

-72 LIAQFG
+72 LIAQYA
-78 KLSENSSADDMVIAK
+78 KLSENSSADEMVIAK
-93 GDLQV
+93 GDLAT
-98 LSAAGFNEHEVAF
+98 LSEPEFHKDEIDF
-111 IEAKYRY
+111 INAKYKY
-118 VEEQRSLLS
+118 VEEQRRLLS
-127 ELQKLGKEMTGISF
+127 ELQLIGNDMNGIAY
-141 TSKTFIAEVAAY
+141 TSKSFIKNVSDLE
-153 DKKYDNF
+153 KKYTDF
-160 LNIGTDNL
+160 LNVDLQN
-168 KAYVTVQKEFEAA
+168 KKSYNTVQKEFETA
-181 VNEALVNN
+181 VTDALINN
-189 AKDIA
+189 AKSIA
-194 STIRGTSLQYGYT
+194 STVRGTALQYGYD
-207 DAERNAYFKGKGMDV
+207 DAARNVYFKGKGMDI
-222 DKLNKLKVDATK
+222 DKLTKLKMDAAK
-234 AEGVATELVLLV
+234 AEAVTTELDQLV
-246 ELLEKSS
+246 ELLEKST
-253 DYSAVLP
+253 DYSAISP
-260 KINSFTANYNGL
+260 GMNSFTTNYNAL
-272 TTEQKKVI
+272 TAEQKKVV
-280 EAYNPNDDKVTPF
+280 EAYNPKDDKITPF
-293 KKYKDALAGLSAL
+293 KKYKDALSGLSAV

-313 AELKGKQPAD
+313 TQLKGKKPED
-323 FTSASSLINA
+323 FTSASSFISA
-333 VAAIDK
+333 VAAVEK
-339 AYNNLDAASKNLVET
+339 AYNNLDAASKQLLKT
-354 EYKSIEQYRQAANI
+354 EYDSIAQYLQAANI
-368 SKSISTLRVSKD
+368 SKSISGLRVSKEES
-380 DAYRIAVNE
+380 YRTAVTG
-389 LKTKYNGLTINKEFV
+389 LKTEQDNLTIDKGFV
-404 KNASE
+404 KNANE
-409 LQSSIDNIT
+409 LQSAIANIT
-418 VAESIEALIKLIEP
+418 VAESIENLIKLIGT

-452 PAPTGITINPSNVK
+452 PAPTGTTINPSNVK
-466 KIVNNLADL
+466 KIVNNLAEL
-475 TAWEKNLGAAL
+475 TSWEKNLGAAL

-492 DSLNPAEKTFE
+492 DSLDPTAKTFE

-511 AFNKLNENDKALV
+511 AFNKLSENDKKLV
-524 QGAAKLT
+524 QGSTKLI
-531 LFQKYADLSKTIHT
+531 LFQTYAEASKTINT
-545 LKPSADYSAQLAAIR
+545 LKPTTDYGTQLTKLKET
-560 NQVDK
+560 VEK
-565 LDAQGSG
+565 LDTTLQGH
-572 YEEALNN
+572 ETALTN
-579 LKTQLIVKIDALI
+579 LKTQLQNKIDAL
-592 DEEKAVKEVIVEID
+592 VKEEEAVQAVITEID
-606 LLDKNIAIEKILTAR
+606 LLNSDIAIEKILTVR
-621 ANYNALSPTAKKRVT
+621 ADYNALSAPAKKRVT
-636 NIKELTDLEKS
+636 NIKVLTDLEKS

-653 VISQFEKLDPSSKSY
+653 VISLFEKLDSTSKSY
-668 ISKVKSAYTAYSKL
+668 ISKAKSAYTAYAKL
-682 DNANQEFVLNY
+682 DDKNKTFVQNY
-693 KGLSKKVP
+693 KDLKDVIP
-701 VIDVIVQID
+701 AIDVMVQIS

-723 QKATGAYDAL
+723 VKADEAF
-733 NNIEPK
+733 NK
-739 LQDEVINYVHL
+739 LGESLKVKVVNSEEL
-750 TNAQGYINTAKA
+750 TKAQGYINTAKA

-777 FVKKVAE
+777 FVKKVAD
-784 LTLEYKAMDK
+784 LTAEYKAMDK

-832 YTKRV
+832 YTKKV

-862 AVEDVASLIGLIAS
+862 AVEDVASLIGLISS

-891 RELYDSLPAEKQQA
+891 RELYDALPEQKQQA

-986 LDPESTSFV
+986 LDPESKSFV
-995 SKVNSA
+995 SKVSSA
-1001 RKAYDKLSKEQKKY
+1001 RKAYDKLSKDQKKY

-1029 SVMELISK
+1029 NVMELISK

-1088 MINDLPSID
+1088 MIDGLPSVD

-1120 RAVQNYKVLQDQE
+1120 RAVQNYQVLQEQE

-1138 VMSIVE
+1138 VISIVE

-1176 VYNDQLLLSLDNVI
+1176 VYNDQLLLSLDSVI

-1224 KQRISNYSLL
+1224 KQRISNYSIL

>member
-41 AQENDA
+41 AHA
-47 QSRVTTH
+47 QDNEGQSH
-54 TEQVA
+54 ISIQSEKVA
-59 YTNEVAAATTREQ
+59 YANEVAATIAREQ

-78 KLSENSSADDMVIAK
+78 KLSENSSDNEMVIAD
-93 GDLQV
+93 GDITIVQN
-98 LSAAGFNEHEVAF
+98 SADFNADEKAF
-111 IEAKYRY
+111 IQAKYDY
-118 VEEQRSLLS
+118 VVKQRLL
-127 ELQKLGKEMTGISF
+127 LKKLKEISDKMGTISY
-141 TSKTFIAEVAAY
+141 TSKTFINDVKNVQSQYETFLGDESTATSYQYVQDQFNQVVLAA
-153 DKKYDNF
+153 
-160 LNIGTDNL
+160 LNNG
-168 KAYVTVQKEFEAA
+168 
-181 VNEALVNN
+181 

-194 STIRGTSLQYGYT
+194 STVRGTVLQYGYDET
-207 DAERNAYFKGKGMDV
+207 ARNVYFKGKGMDV
-222 DKLNKLKVDATK
+222 DKLSKLKVD
-234 AEGVATELVLLV
+234 VAKVEPVITELDQLV
-246 ELLEKSS
+246 ELLEKST
-253 DYSAVLP
+253 DYSAISP
-260 KINSFTANYNGL
+260 GMNSFTTNYNAL
-272 TTEQKKVI
+272 TAEQKKVV
-280 EAYNPNDDKVTPF
+280 EAYNPNDDKITPF
-293 KKYKDALAGLSAL
+293 KKYKDALSGLSAL
-306 EKVTSSI
+306 DKVTSSI
-313 AELKGKQPAD
+313 VQLKGKQPAD
-323 FTSASSLINA
+323 FTSASSFISA
-333 VAAIDK
+333 VTAVEK
-339 AYNNLDAASKNLVET
+339 AYNSLDAASKQLLKT
-354 EYKSIEQYRQAANI
+354 EYESIAQYLKAANI
-368 SKSISTLRVSKD
+368 SKSISGLRVSKED
-380 DAYRIAVNE
+380 VYRTTVKDIKAQYD
-389 LKTKYNGLTINKEFV
+389 LLTDGKGFV
-404 KNASE
+404 KNIGDLDLA
-409 LQSSIDNIT
+409 LANIAY
-418 VAESIEALIKLIEP
+418 AEDIEGKIKAINVVEE
-432 KADSE
+432 AN
-437 KVAAIKAARAAYDNP
+437 KVAAIKAAREAYNNP
-452 PAPTGITINPSNVK
+452 SGTSINASNVK
-466 KIVNNLADL
+466 KIVNNLAEL

-492 DSLNPAEKTFE
+492 DSLDPTAKNFE

-511 AFNKLNENDKALV
+511 AYNKLSENDKKLV
-524 QGAAKLT
+524 QGATKLT
-531 LFQKYADLSKTIHT
+531 LFQKYADISKKIAT
-545 LKPSADYSAQLAAIR
+545 LKPTADYSTQLASLK
-560 NQVDK
+560 NLVDQ
-565 LDAQGSG
+565 LDATGSG
-572 YEEALNN
+572 YEMALNN
-579 LKTQLIVKIDALI
+579 LKTKLTEELKALT
-592 DEEKAVKEVIVEID
+592 DEETAVEQVTEKITNLGASTNV
-606 LLDKNIAIEKILTAR
+606 AIEEILAAR
-621 ANYNALSPTAKKRVT
+621 SAYNALSTTAKKRVT
-636 NIKELTDLEKS
+636 NIKVLTDLEKS

-653 VISQFEKLDPSSKSY
+653 VISFFEKLDSNSKSY
-668 ISKVKSAYTAYSKL
+668 ISKAKSAYMAYAKL
-682 DNANQEFVLNY
+682 DDNY
-693 KGLSKKVP
+693 KTFVQNYKDLKDVIP
-701 VIDVIVQID
+701 AIDVMVQIS
-710 ALNTSKKTYKDDV
+710 ALSPSKKTYKDDV
-723 QKATGAYDAL
+723 VKAQEAF
-733 NNIEPK
+733 NK
-739 LQDEVINYVHL
+739 LGESLKAKVVNSQDL

-832 YTKRV
+832 YTKKV

-928 INLTEVQDA
+928 IKLTEVQDA

-948 AYDKLSSNQKK
+948 AYDKLSSDQKK

-1001 RKAYDKLSKEQKKY
+1001 RKAYDKLSKDQKKY
-1015 IDNIDILLKFEPVS
+1015 IDNINILLKFEPVS
-1029 SVMELISK
+1029 NVMELISK

-1088 MINDLPSID
+1088 MIDDLPSVD

-1224 KQRISNYSLL
+1224 KQRISNYALL

>member
-41 AQENDA
+41 AHA
-47 QSRVTTH
+47 QDNEGQSH
-54 TEQVA
+54 ISIQSEKVA
-59 YTNEVAAATTREQ
+59 YANEVAATIAREQ

-78 KLSENSSADDMVIAK
+78 KLSENSSDNEMVIAD
-93 GDLQV
+93 GDITIVQN
-98 LSAAGFNEHEVAF
+98 SADFNADEKAF
-111 IEAKYRY
+111 IQAKYDY
-118 VEEQRSLLS
+118 VVKQRLL
-127 ELQKLGKEMTGISF
+127 LKKLKEISDKMGTISY
-141 TSKTFIAEVAAY
+141 TSKTFINDVKNVQSQYETFLGDESTATSYQYVQDQFNQVVLAA
-153 DKKYDNF
+153 
-160 LNIGTDNL
+160 LNNG
-168 KAYVTVQKEFEAA
+168 
-181 VNEALVNN
+181 

-194 STIRGTSLQYGYT
+194 STVRGTVLQYGY
-207 DAERNAYFKGKGMDV
+207 DEAARNVYFKGKGMDV
-222 DKLNKLKVDATK
+222 DKLSKLKVD
-234 AEGVATELVLLV
+234 VAKVEPVITELNQLV
-246 ELLEKSS
+246 ELLEKST
-253 DYSAVLP
+253 DYSAISP
-260 KINSFTANYNGL
+260 GMNSFTTNYNAL
-272 TTEQKKVI
+272 TAEQKKVV
-280 EAYNPNDDKVTPF
+280 EAYNPNDDKITPF
-293 KKYKDALAGLSAL
+293 KKYKDALSGLSAL
-306 EKVTSSI
+306 DKVTSSI
-313 AELKGKQPAD
+313 VQLKGKQPAD
-323 FTSASSLINA
+323 FTSASSFISA
-333 VAAIDK
+333 VTAVEK
-339 AYNNLDAASKNLVET
+339 AYNSLDAASKQLLKT
-354 EYKSIEQYRQAANI
+354 EYESIAQYLKAANI
-368 SKSISTLRVSKD
+368 SKVISGLRVSKED
-380 DAYRIAVNE
+380 VYRTTVKDIKAE
-389 LKTKYNGLTINKEFV
+389 YDLLTEGKGFV
-404 KNASE
+404 KNIGDLDLA
-409 LQSSIDNIT
+409 LANIAY
-418 VAESIEALIKLIEP
+418 AEDIEGKIKAINVVEE
-432 KADSE
+432 AN
-437 KVAAIKAARAAYDNP
+437 KVAAIKAAREAYNNP
-452 PAPTGITINPSNVK
+452 SGTNINASNVK
-466 KIVNNLADL
+466 KIVNNLAEL

-492 DSLNPAEKTFE
+492 DSLDPTAKTFE

-511 AFNKLNENDKALV
+511 AFNKLSENDKKLV
-524 QGAAKLT
+524 QGATKLI
-531 LFQKYADLSKTIHT
+531 LFQTYAEASKTINT
-545 LKPSADYSAQLAAIR
+545 LKPTTDYGTQLTKLKET
-560 NQVDK
+560 VEK
-565 LDAQGSG
+565 LDTTLQGH
-572 YEEALNN
+572 ETALTN
-579 LKTQLIVKIDALI
+579 LKTQLQNKIDAL
-592 DEEKAVKEVIVEID
+592 VKEEEAVQAVTTEID
-606 LLDKNIAIEKILTAR
+606 LLNSNIAIEKILDAR
-621 ANYNALSPTAKKRVT
+621 AHYNALSSTAKKRVT
-636 NIKELTDLEKS
+636 NIKVLTDLEKS

-668 ISKVKSAYTAYSKL
+668 ISKAKSAYTAYAKL
-682 DNANQEFVLNY
+682 DDKNKIFVQNY
-693 KGLSKKVP
+693 KDLKDVIP
-701 VIDVIVQID
+701 AIDVMVQIS
-710 ALNTSKKTYKDDV
+710 ALSPSKKTYKDDV
-723 QKATGAYDAL
+723 VKADEAF
-733 NNIEPK
+733 NK
-739 LQDEVINYVHL
+739 LGESLKAKVVNSEDL
-750 TNAQGYINTAKA
+750 TKAQGYINTAKA

-832 YTKRV
+832 YTKKV

-891 RELYDSLPAEKQQA
+891 RELYDALPAEKQQA

-928 INLTEVQDA
+928 IKLTEVQDA

-948 AYDKLSSNQKK
+948 AYDKLSSDQKK

-1001 RKAYDKLSKEQKKY
+1001 RKAYDKLSKDQKKY
-1015 IDNIDILLKFEPVS
+1015 IDNINILLKFEPVS

-1057 ALPDDMKQ
+1057 ALPGDMKQ

-1088 MINDLPSID
+1088 MINDLPTVD

>member
-1 MKMNT
+1 M
-6 IIFLYIND
+6 
-14 ERVVRLNRKLTAGVI
+14 VRLNRKLTAGVI
-29 TGLLLAPTAIAN
+29 TGLLLVPTAIAN
-41 AQENDA
+41 AHA
-47 QSRVTTH
+47 QDNEGQSH
-54 TEQVA
+54 ISIQSEKVA
-59 YTNEVAAATTREQ
+59 YANEVAATIAREQ

-78 KLSENSSADDMVIAK
+78 KLSENSSDNEMVIAD
-93 GDLQV
+93 GDITIVQN
-98 LSAAGFNEHEVAF
+98 SADFNADEKAF
-111 IEAKYRY
+111 IQAKYDY
-118 VEEQRSLLS
+118 VVKQRLL
-127 ELQKLGKEMTGISF
+127 LKKLKEISDKMGTISY
-141 TSKTFIAEVAAY
+141 TSKTFIHDVKNVHSQYETFLGDESTATSYQYVQDQFNQVVLAA
-153 DKKYDNF
+153 
-160 LNIGTDNL
+160 LNNG
-168 KAYVTVQKEFEAA
+168 
-181 VNEALVNN
+181 

-194 STIRGTSLQYGYT
+194 STVRGTVLQYGY
-207 DAERNAYFKGKGMDV
+207 DEAARNVYFKGKGMDV
-222 DKLNKLKVDATK
+222 DKLSKLKVD
-234 AEGVATELVLLV
+234 VAKVEPVITELDQLV
-246 ELLEKSS
+246 ELLEKST
-253 DYSAVLP
+253 DYSAISP
-260 KINSFTANYNGL
+260 GMNSFTTNYNAL
-272 TTEQKKVI
+272 TAEQKKVV
-280 EAYNPNDDKVTPF
+280 EAYNPNDDKITPF
-293 KKYKDALAGLSAL
+293 KKYKDALSGLSAL
-306 EKVTSSI
+306 DKVTSSI
-313 AELKGKQPAD
+313 VQLKGKQPAD
-323 FTSASSLINA
+323 FTSASSFISA
-333 VAAIDK
+333 VTAVEK
-339 AYNNLDAASKNLVET
+339 AYNSLDAASKQLLKT
-354 EYKSIEQYRQAANI
+354 EYESIAQYLKAANI
-368 SKSISTLRVSKD
+368 SKSISGLRVSKED
-380 DAYRIAVNE
+380 VYRTTVKDIKAE
-389 LKTKYNGLTINKEFV
+389 YDLLTEGKGFV
-404 KNASE
+404 KNIGDLDLA
-409 LQSSIDNIT
+409 LANIAY
-418 VAESIEALIKLIEP
+418 AEDIEGKIKAINVVEE
-432 KADSE
+432 AN
-437 KVAAIKAARAAYDNP
+437 KVAAIKAAREAYNNP
-452 PAPTGITINPSNVK
+452 SGTNINASNVK
-466 KIVNNLADL
+466 KIVNNLAEL

-492 DSLNPAEKTFE
+492 DSLDPTAKTFE

-511 AFNKLNENDKALV
+511 AFNKLSENDKKLV
-524 QGAAKLT
+524 QGATKLI
-531 LFQKYADLSKTIHT
+531 LFQTYAEASKTINT
-545 LKPSADYSAQLAAIR
+545 LKPTTDYGTQLTKLKET
-560 NQVDK
+560 VEK
-565 LDAQGSG
+565 LDTTLQGH
-572 YEEALNN
+572 ETALTN
-579 LKTQLIVKIDALI
+579 LKTQLQNKIDAL
-592 DEEKAVKEVIVEID
+592 VKEDEAVQAVITEID
-606 LLDKNIAIEKILTAR
+606 LLNSNIAIEKILTAR
-621 ANYNALSPTAKKRVT
+621 ANYNELSPTAKKRVT

-668 ISKVKSAYTAYSKL
+668 ISKAKSAYTAYSKL

-723 QKATGAYDAL
+723 QKATGAYNAL

-750 TNAQGYINTAKA
+750 TKAQGYINTAKA

-832 YTKRV
+832 YTKKV

-891 RELYDSLPAEKQQA
+891 RELYDALPAEKQQA

-917 EQGLAQSVVEL
+917 EQGIAQSVVEL
-928 INLTEVQDA
+928 IKLTEVQDA

-948 AYDKLSSNQKK
+948 AYDKLSSDQKK

-965 DLTTREKAVK
+965 DLTSREKAVK

-1001 RKAYDKLSKEQKKY
+1001 RKAYDKLSKDQKKY
-1015 IDNIDILLKFEPVS
+1015 IDNINILLKFEPVS

-1057 ALPDDMKQ
+1057 ALPGDMKQ

-1088 MINDLPSID
+1088 MINDLPSVD

-1251 AGLSPSSSTYIEDV
+1251 AGLSPSSSKYIEDV

>member
-1 MKMNT
+1 M
-6 IIFLYIND
+6 
-14 ERVVRLNRKLTAGVI
+14 NRKLTAGVI

-41 AQENDA
+41 AHA
-47 QSRVTTH
+47 QDNEGQSH
-54 TEQVA
+54 ISIQSEKVA
-59 YTNEVAAATTREQ
+59 YANEVAATIAREQ

-78 KLSENSSADDMVIAK
+78 KLSENSSDNEMVIAD
-93 GDLQV
+93 GDITIVQN
-98 LSAAGFNEHEVAF
+98 SADFNADEKAF
-111 IEAKYRY
+111 IQAKYDY
-118 VEEQRSLLS
+118 VVKQRLL
-127 ELQKLGKEMTGISF
+127 LKKLKEISDKMS
-141 TSKTFIAEVAAY
+141 TISYSSKTFIQDVKNVQSQYETFLGDESTATSYQYVQDQFNQVVLAA
-153 DKKYDNF
+153 
-160 LNIGTDNL
+160 LNNG
-168 KAYVTVQKEFEAA
+168 
-181 VNEALVNN
+181 

-194 STIRGTSLQYGYT
+194 STVRGTVLQYGY
-207 DAERNAYFKGKGMDV
+207 DEAARNIYFKGKGMDV
-222 DKLNKLKVDATK
+222 DKLSKLKVDAAK
-234 AEGVATELVLLV
+234 AEAVTTELDKLV
-246 ELLEKSS
+246 ELLEKYT
-253 DYSAVLP
+253 DYSAISP
-260 KINSFTANYNGL
+260 SMNSFTTNYNAL
-272 TTEQKKVI
+272 TAEQKKVV
-280 EAYNPNDDKVTPF
+280 EAYNPKDDKITPF
-293 KKYKDALAGLSAL
+293 KKYKDALSGLSAL
-306 EKVTSSI
+306 DKVTSSI
-313 AELKGKQPAD
+313 AQLKGKQPAD
-323 FTSASSLINA
+323 FTSASSFISA
-333 VAAIDK
+333 VTAVEK
-339 AYNNLDAASKNLVET
+339 AYNSLDAASKQLLKT
-354 EYKSIEQYRQAANI
+354 EYESIAQYLKAANI
-368 SKSISTLRVSKD
+368 SKSISGLRVSKED
-380 DAYRIAVNE
+380 VYRTTVKDIKAE
-389 LKTKYNGLTINKEFV
+389 YDLLTDGKGFV
-404 KNASE
+404 KNIGDLDLA
-409 LQSSIDNIT
+409 LANIAY
-418 VAESIEALIKLIEP
+418 AEDIEGKIKAINVVEE
-432 KADSE
+432 AN
-437 KVAAIKAARAAYDNP
+437 KVAAIKAAREAYNNP
-452 PAPTGITINPSNVK
+452 SGTNINASNVK
-466 KIVNNLADL
+466 KIVNNLAEL

-492 DSLNPAEKTFE
+492 DSLDPTAKTFE

-511 AFNKLNENDKALV
+511 AFNKLSENDKKLV
-524 QGAAKLT
+524 QGATKLI
-531 LFQKYADLSKTIHT
+531 LFQTYAEASKTINT
-545 LKPSADYSAQLAAIR
+545 LKPTTDYGTQLTKLKET
-560 NQVDK
+560 VEK
-565 LDAQGSG
+565 LDTTLQGH
-572 YEEALNN
+572 ETALTN
-579 LKTQLIVKIDALI
+579 LKTQLQNKIDALFK
-592 DEEKAVKEVIVEID
+592 EEEAVQAVTTEID
-606 LLDKNIAIEKILTAR
+606 LLNSNIAIEKILDAR
-621 ANYNALSPTAKKRVT
+621 AHYNALSSTAKKRVT
-636 NIKELTDLEKS
+636 NIKVLTDLEKS

-668 ISKVKSAYTAYSKL
+668 ISKAKSAYTAYAKL
-682 DNANQEFVLNY
+682 DDKNKIFVQNY
-693 KGLSKKVP
+693 KDLKDVIP
-701 VIDVIVQID
+701 AIDVMVQIS
-710 ALNTSKKTYKDDV
+710 ALSPSKKTYKDDV
-723 QKATGAYDAL
+723 VKADEAF
-733 NNIEPK
+733 NK
-739 LQDEVINYVHL
+739 LGESLKAKVVNSEDL
-750 TNAQGYINTAKA
+750 TKAQGYINTAKA

-832 YTKRV
+832 YTKKV

-891 RELYDSLPAEKQQA
+891 RELYDALPAEKQQA

-928 INLTEVQDA
+928 IKLTEVQDA

-948 AYDKLSSNQKK
+948 AYDKLSSDQKK

-986 LDPESTSFV
+986 LDPESTNFV

-1001 RKAYDKLSKEQKKY
+1001 RKAYDKLSKDQKKY
-1015 IDNIDILLKFEPVS
+1015 IDNINILLKFEPVS
-1029 SVMELISK
+1029 NVMELISK

-1224 KQRISNYSLL
+1224 KQRISNYALL

>member
-29 TGLLLAPTAIAN
+29 TGLLLVPTAIAN

-47 QSRVTTH
+47 QSRVSTQ
-54 TEQVA
+54 TEQVT
-59 YTNEVAAATTREQ
+59 YMNEVAAATSREQ
-72 LIAQFG
+72 LIAQYA
-78 KLSENSSADDMVIAK
+78 KLSENSSADEMVIAK
-93 GDLQV
+93 GDLAT
-98 LSAAGFNEHEVAF
+98 LSEPEFHKDEIDF
-111 IEAKYRY
+111 INAKYNY
-118 VEEQRSLLS
+118 VEEQRRLLS
-127 ELQKLGKEMTGISF
+127 ELQLIGNEMNGIAY
-141 TSKTFIAEVAAY
+141 TSKSFIKNVSDLE
-153 DKKYDNF
+153 KKYTEF
-160 LNIGTDNL
+160 LNVGLQN
-168 KAYVTVQKEFEAA
+168 KKSYFTVQKEFETA
-181 VNEALVNN
+181 VTAALVNN
-189 AKDIA
+189 AKSIA
-194 STIRGTSLQYGYT
+194 STVRGTALQYGY
-207 DAERNAYFKGKGMDV
+207 DDVARNVYFKGKGMDV
-222 DKLNKLKVDATK
+222 DKLSKLKVDAAK
-234 AEGVATELVLLV
+234 AEAVITELDQLV
-246 ELLEKSS
+246 ELLEKST
-253 DYSAVLP
+253 DYSAISP
-260 KINSFTANYNGL
+260 GMNSFTTNYNAL
-272 TTEQKKVI
+272 TAEQKKVV
-280 EAYNPNDDKVTPF
+280 EAYNPNDDKITPF
-293 KKYKDALAGLSAL
+293 KKYKDALSGLSAL
-306 EKVTSSI
+306 DKVTSSI
-313 AELKGKQPAD
+313 AQLKGKKPED
-323 FTSASSLINA
+323 FTSASSFISA
-333 VAAIDK
+333 VTAVEK
-339 AYNNLDAASKNLVET
+339 AYNSLDAASKQLLKT
-354 EYKSIEQYRQAANI
+354 EYESIAQYLKAANI
-368 SKSISTLRVSKD
+368 SKSISGLRVSKED
-380 DAYRIAVNE
+380 VYRTTVKDIKAE
-389 LKTKYNGLTINKEFV
+389 YDLLTDGKGFV
-404 KNASE
+404 KNIGDLDLA
-409 LQSSIDNIT
+409 LANIAY
-418 VAESIEALIKLIEP
+418 AEDIEGKIKAINVVEE
-432 KADSE
+432 AN
-437 KVAAIKAARAAYDNP
+437 KVAAIKAAREAYNNP
-452 PAPTGITINPSNVK
+452 SGTNINASNVK
-466 KIVNNLADL
+466 KIVNNLAEL

-492 DSLNPAEKTFE
+492 DSLDPAAKTFE

-511 AFNKLNENDKALV
+511 AFNKLTENDQKLV
-524 QGAAKLT
+524 QGATKLK
-531 LFQKYADLSKTIHT
+531 LFQTYAEASKTINT
-545 LKPSADYSAQLAAIR
+545 LKPTTDYGTQLTKLKET
-560 NQVDK
+560 VEK
-565 LDAQGSG
+565 LDTTLQGH
-572 YEEALNN
+572 ETALTN
-579 LKTQLIVKIDALI
+579 LKTQLQNKIDAL
-592 DEEKAVKEVIVEID
+592 VKEEEAVQAVTTEID
-606 LLDKNIAIEKILTAR
+606 LLNSNIAIEKILDAR
-621 ANYNALSPTAKKRVT
+621 AHYNALSSTAKKRVT
-636 NIKELTDLEKS
+636 NIKVLTDLEKS

-653 VISQFEKLDPSSKSY
+653 VISLFEKLDSNSKSY
-668 ISKVKSAYTAYSKL
+668 ISKAKSAYTAYAKL
-682 DNANQEFVLNY
+682 DDKNKTFVQNY
-693 KGLSKKVP
+693 KDLKDVIP
-701 VIDVIVQID
+701 AIDVMVQIS
-710 ALNTSKKTYKDDV
+710 ALSPSKKTYKDDV
-723 QKATGAYDAL
+723 VKAQEAF
-733 NNIEPK
+733 NK
-739 LQDEVINYVHL
+739 LGESLKAKVVNSQDL

-832 YTKRV
+832 YTKKV

-891 RELYDSLPAEKQQA
+891 RELYDALPAEKQQA

-928 INLTEVQDA
+928 IKLTEVQDA

-948 AYDKLSSNQKK
+948 AYDKLSSDQKK

-986 LDPESTSFV
+986 LDPESTNFV

-1001 RKAYDKLSKEQKKY
+1001 RKAYDKLSKDQKKY
-1015 IDNIDILLKFEPVS
+1015 IDNINILLKFEPVS
-1029 SVMELISK
+1029 NVMELISK

-1088 MINDLPSID
+1088 MINDLPSVD

-1120 RAVQNYKVLQDQE
+1120 RAVQNYKVLQEQE

-1149 LTAKDMNSQYQKIL
+1149 LTAKDMDSQYQKIL

-1224 KQRISNYSLL
+1224 KQRISNYALL